1 MPFFPKPRRRPAPA
15 DAGISTTDAAP
26 RPFRP
31 HPATGTQPA
40 GRPRFLRGERNES
53 PFRDD
58 RPRREDRPRDGR
70 RPAGDFP
77 RAGRPAE
84 RRDARPGSR
93 PRNEALQ
100 DPWVDGQPRFL
111 PMSRAEMQALGWKEL
126 DVLLVNGD
134 AYVDHPAFGP
144 VLLGR
149 WLVAHGFR
157 VGIVAQP
164 RWQSPD
170 DLLVMGR
177 PRLFVGVSAGALDS
191 MLAHYTAF
199 RKKRHD
205 DAYTPGGKA
214 GARPNRACLVYANL
228 ARQAF
233 PGLPVILGGIEAS
246 LRRTTHYDFWTDSL
260 RRSILLDAKADL
272 LIYGMGELAMLECAR
287 RLAEGK
293 SLHGIDGTAWL
304 ARVDENNVP
313 VDLPEEWLD
322 LPRMQLPSHEAVQAE
337 ATELLRLTQMLEQQV
352 HRQNAWAQQMVGD
365 RALVLAPPARPLTTE
380 EMDQIYALPYA
391 RSAHPRYREPI
402 PADEMLRT
410 SITSHRGCGGG
421 CSFCSLALHQGRR
434 ISSRSQGSIL
444 AEARKLVAQSRR
456 GQVAISDVGGPTAN
470 MWQAHCALDDAT
482 AAKAEPG
489 ARPSSRCRRSS
500 CCYPTVCKSFITPQ
514 MQHVGLLREVAA
526 LPGVRQ
532 VRVAS
537 GVRADLA
544 LNDPEALAAYTGEFT
559 GGQLKVAPEHCAARV
574 LDLMRKPGMEVFEA
588 FLQSFVEQ
596 SRLAGREQYVVPYMM
611 SAFPGCTDEDMHE
624 LARWLQ
630 QRHWSPQQT
639 QCFIPTPGSIATAM
653 YYCGRNED
661 GEEIYVARS
670 DADRL
675 RQHRI
680 LMPDFGRMPEHGS
693 HAGTEDAG
701 EGHPRGPRRENTTER
716 WRDERRSADG
726 LAPRH
731 EGRRD
736 FREDRKPPFS
746 AAAADDDGQPFRK
759 EGFRPRNFHDR
770 DGSEGQDE
778 RKRRAPF
785 ARFNDEREGAPRR
798 DFRRPDRDGFRK
810 PAFRQDADKP
820 FRPRPF
826 PDAARDGDEAPQTRP
841 SFRRDGQDERP
852 FRPRG
857 DRFVNRD
864 GEEGQRPF
872 RPRPVPAAAA
882 GDDGQPFRK
891 EGLRPRRFH
900 DRDGHEGQ
908 DGWKRPRSFA
918 RFDDEREGA
927 PRRDFRRPDRDGFR
941 KPSFR
946 QDADKPFRPRPFP
959 DAARDGGEAPQ
970 DRPAFRRD
978 GQDER
983 PFRPRGDRF
992 MDRDGEEGQRPFRP
1006 RPVPAAAADDDGQP
1020 FRKDGF
1026 RPRRFHDRDG
1036 HEGQDGWK
1044 RPRSL
1049 ARFDN
1054 EQDEAPRR
1062 DFRRPERDGFR
1073 KPAFRQDADKP
1084 FRPRPFPDAP
1094 RDGDEAPQARP
1105 AFRRDGQGD
1114 RPFRPRGDR
1123 FVSRDGEEGQRPFRP
1138 RRDDDGRSFRK
1149 DGFRPR
1155 NFHDRDGSEGQ
1166 DERKRRAPFPRFD
1179 DGQGGAPQRDFRRP
1193 ERDGFRKP
1201 GFRQDA
1207 DKPFR
1212 KNAFR
1217 RDGKPAFGARRRD
1230 RGFDGPALNDDEE

>member
-15 DAGISTTDAAP
+15 DTDISTTDAAP

-31 HPATGTQPA
+31 RPATGTQPA
-40 GRPRFLRGERNES
+40 DRPRFQREERNEFS
-53 PFRDD
+53 SRDD

-70 RPAGDFP
+70 RPAGAFP
-77 RAGRPAE
+77 RAGRPAD

-93 PRNEALQ
+93 SRNEAFQ

-304 ARVDENNVP
+304 AKVDENNVP

-380 EMDQIYALPYA
+380 EMDKIYALPYA
-391 RSAHPRYREPI
+391 RAAHPRYREPI
-402 PADEMLRT
+402 PADGMLRT

-434 ISSRSQGSIL
+434 ISSRSQESIL

-482 AAKAEPG
+482 SAKAEPG

-630 QRHWSPQQT
+630 ERHWSPQQT

-680 LMPDFGRMPEHGS
+680 LMPDFGRMPERGG
-693 HAGTEDAG
+693 HADAEDAG
-701 EGHPRGPRRENTTER
+701 EGHHREPRRENTTER

-736 FREDRKPPFS
+736 FREDRKPPFPRF
-746 AAAADDDGQPFRK
+746 DDEREGAPRRDFRHPDRDGFRK
-759 EGFRPRNFHDR
+759 PGFRQDVDKPFRPRPFPDAAR
-770 DGSEGQDE
+770 DGDEAPQARPSFRRDGQDE
-778 RKRRAPF
+778 RPFRPRGDRFVDRDGEEARRFNDRDGNEGQDAWKRPRPF
-785 ARFNDEREGAPRR
+785 ARFDDEQDEAPRR

-810 PAFRQDADKP
+810 PGFRQDADKP

-826 PDAARDGDEAPQTRP
+826 PDAARDGDEAPQARP

-864 GEEGQRPF
+864 GEEARRPF
-872 RPRPVPAAAA
+872 RPR
-882 GDDGQPFRK
+882 
-891 EGLRPRRFH
+891 
-900 DRDGHEGQ
+900 RD
-908 DGWKRPRSFA
+908 
-918 RFDDEREGA
+918 
-927 PRRDFRRPDRDGFR
+927 
-941 KPSFR
+941 
-946 QDADKPFRPRPFP
+946 
-959 DAARDGGEAPQ
+959 
-970 DRPAFRRD
+970 
-978 GQDER
+978 
-983 PFRPRGDRF
+983 
-992 MDRDGEEGQRPFRP
+992 
-1006 RPVPAAAADDDGQP
+1006 DDDGRP

-1026 RPRRFHDRDG
+1026 RPRRFNDRDG
-1036 HEGQDGWK
+1036 NEGQDG
-1044 RPRSL
+1044 
-1049 ARFDN
+1049 
-1054 EQDEAPRR
+1054 Q
-1062 DFRRPERDGFR
+1062 
-1073 KPAFRQDADKP
+1073 
-1084 FRPRPFPDAP
+1084 
-1094 RDGDEAPQARP
+1094 
-1105 AFRRDGQGD
+1105 
-1114 RPFRPRGDR
+1114 
-1123 FVSRDGEEGQRPFRP
+1123 
-1138 RRDDDGRSFRK
+1138 
-1149 DGFRPR
+1149 
-1155 NFHDRDGSEGQ
+1155 
-1166 DERKRRAPFPRFD
+1166 KRRAPFPRFD
-1179 DGQGGAPQRDFRRP
+1179 DEREGAPRRDFRRP

-1212 KNAFR
+1212 KNSFR
-1217 RDGKPAFGARRRD
+1217 RDGKPAFGSRRRD

>member
-15 DAGISTTDAAP
+15 DTDISTTDAAP

-31 HPATGTQPA
+31 RPLTGTQPA
-40 GRPRFLRGERNES
+40 DRPRFQRGERNEFPS
-53 PFRDD
+53 RD
-58 RPRREDRPRDGR
+58 DRPRDGR

-77 RAGRPAE
+77 RAGRPAD

-93 PRNEALQ
+93 QRNEAFQ

-304 ARVDENNVP
+304 AKVDENNVP

-380 EMDQIYALPYA
+380 EMDKIYALPYA
-391 RSAHPRYREPI
+391 RAAHPRYREPI

-434 ISSRSQGSIL
+434 ISSRSQESIL

-482 AAKAEPG
+482 SAKAEPG

-526 LPGVRQ
+526 LPGVT
-532 VRVAS
+532 
-537 GVRADLA
+537 DL
-544 LNDPEALAAYTGEFT
+544 L
-559 GGQLKVAPEHCAARV
+559 
-574 LDLMRKPGMEVFEA
+574 
-588 FLQSFVEQ
+588 
-596 SRLAGREQYVVPYMM
+596 
-611 SAFPGCTDEDMHE
+611 
-624 LARWLQ
+624 
-630 QRHWSPQQT
+630 
-639 QCFIPTPGSIATAM
+639 
-653 YYCGRNED
+653 
-661 GEEIYVARS
+661 
-670 DADRL
+670 
-675 RQHRI
+675 
-680 LMPDFGRMPEHGS
+680 
-693 HAGTEDAG
+693 
-701 EGHPRGPRRENTTER
+701 
-716 WRDERRSADG
+716 
-726 LAPRH
+726 
-731 EGRRD
+731 
-736 FREDRKPPFS
+736 
-746 AAAADDDGQPFRK
+746 
-759 EGFRPRNFHDR
+759 
-770 DGSEGQDE
+770 
-778 RKRRAPF
+778 
-785 ARFNDEREGAPRR
+785 
-798 DFRRPDRDGFRK
+798 
-810 PAFRQDADKP
+810 
-820 FRPRPF
+820 
-826 PDAARDGDEAPQTRP
+826 
-841 SFRRDGQDERP
+841 
-852 FRPRG
+852 
-857 DRFVNRD
+857 
-864 GEEGQRPF
+864 
-872 RPRPVPAAAA
+872 
-882 GDDGQPFRK
+882 
-891 EGLRPRRFH
+891 
-900 DRDGHEGQ
+900 
-908 DGWKRPRSFA
+908 
-918 RFDDEREGA
+918 
-927 PRRDFRRPDRDGFR
+927 
-941 KPSFR
+941 
-946 QDADKPFRPRPFP
+946 
-959 DAARDGGEAPQ
+959 
-970 DRPAFRRD
+970 
-978 GQDER
+978 
-983 PFRPRGDRF
+983 
-992 MDRDGEEGQRPFRP
+992 
-1006 RPVPAAAADDDGQP
+1006 
-1020 FRKDGF
+1020 
-1026 RPRRFHDRDG
+1026 
-1036 HEGQDGWK
+1036 
-1044 RPRSL
+1044 
-1049 ARFDN
+1049 
-1054 EQDEAPRR
+1054 
-1062 DFRRPERDGFR
+1062 
-1073 KPAFRQDADKP
+1073 
-1084 FRPRPFPDAP
+1084 
-1094 RDGDEAPQARP
+1094 
-1105 AFRRDGQGD
+1105 
-1114 RPFRPRGDR
+1114 
-1123 FVSRDGEEGQRPFRP
+1123 
-1138 RRDDDGRSFRK
+1138 
-1149 DGFRPR
+1149 
-1155 NFHDRDGSEGQ
+1155 
-1166 DERKRRAPFPRFD
+1166 
-1179 DGQGGAPQRDFRRP
+1179 
-1193 ERDGFRKP
+1193 
-1201 GFRQDA
+1201 
-1207 DKPFR
+1207 
-1212 KNAFR
+1212 
-1217 RDGKPAFGARRRD
+1217 
-1230 RGFDGPALNDDEE
+1230 

>member
-15 DAGISTTDAAP
+15 DTDISTTDAAP

-31 HPATGTQPA
+31 RPATGTQPA
-40 GRPRFLRGERNES
+40 DRPRFQREERNEFS
-53 PFRDD
+53 SRDD

-70 RPAGDFP
+70 RPAGAFP
-77 RAGRPAE
+77 RAGRPAD

-93 PRNEALQ
+93 SRNEAFQ

-111 PMSRAEMQALGWKEL
+111 PMNRAEMQALGWKEL

-304 ARVDENNVP
+304 AKVDENNVP

-380 EMDQIYALPYA
+380 EMDKIYALPYA
-391 RSAHPRYREPI
+391 RAAHPRYREPI

-434 ISSRSQGSIL
+434 ISSRSQESIL

-482 AAKAEPG
+482 SAKAEPG

-630 QRHWSPQQT
+630 ERHWSPQQT

-680 LMPDFGRMPEHGS
+680 LMPDFGRMPERGG
-693 HAGTEDAG
+693 HADAEDAG
-701 EGHPRGPRRENTTER
+701 EGHHREPRRENTTER

-726 LAPRH
+726 LAPRN

-736 FREDRKPPFS
+736 FREDRKPPFPRFDDERES
-746 AAAADDDGQPFRK
+746 APRRDFRHPDRDGFRKPGFRQDADKPFRPRPFPDAARNGDEAPQAHPSFRRDGQDERPFRPRGDRFVDREGEEARRPFRPRRDDDDGRPFRK
-759 EGFRPRNFHDR
+759 DGFRPRRFNDR
-770 DGSEGQDE
+770 DGNEGQDAW
-778 RKRRAPF
+778 KRPRPF
-785 ARFNDEREGAPRR
+785 ARFDDEQDEAPRR

-810 PAFRQDADKP
+810 PGFRQDADKP

-826 PDAARDGDEAPQTRP
+826 PDAARDGDEAPQARP

-857 DRFVNRD
+857 DRFVDRD
-864 GEEGQRPF
+864 GEEGRRPF
-872 RPRPVPAAAA
+872 RPRR
-882 GDDGQPFRK
+882 DDEGQPFRK
-891 EGLRPRRFH
+891 DGFRPRRFN
-900 DRDGHEGQ
+900 DRDGSEGQ
-908 DGWKRPRSFA
+908 DAWKRPRPFA
-918 RFDDEREGA
+918 RFDDEQDEA

-941 KPSFR
+941 KPGFR

-959 DAARDGGEAPQ
+959 DAAHDGDEAPQ
-970 DRPAFRRD
+970 ARPSFRRD

-983 PFRPRGDRF
+983 PFRPR
-992 MDRDGEEGQRPFRP
+992 RDDEGR
-1006 RPVPAAAADDDGQP
+1006 P

-1026 RPRRFHDRDG
+1026 RPRRFNDRDG
-1036 HEGQDGWK
+1036 NEGQDG
-1044 RPRSL
+1044 
-1049 ARFDN
+1049 
-1054 EQDEAPRR
+1054 Q
-1062 DFRRPERDGFR
+1062 
-1073 KPAFRQDADKP
+1073 
-1084 FRPRPFPDAP
+1084 
-1094 RDGDEAPQARP
+1094 
-1105 AFRRDGQGD
+1105 
-1114 RPFRPRGDR
+1114 
-1123 FVSRDGEEGQRPFRP
+1123 
-1138 RRDDDGRSFRK
+1138 
-1149 DGFRPR
+1149 
-1155 NFHDRDGSEGQ
+1155 
-1166 DERKRRAPFPRFD
+1166 KRRAPFPRFD
-1179 DGQGGAPQRDFRRP
+1179 DEREGAPRRDFRRP

-1207 DKPFR
+1207 DKPFH
-1212 KNAFR
+1212 KNTFR
-1217 RDGKPAFGARRRD
+1217 RDGKPAFGSRRRD

>member
-15 DAGISTTDAAP
+15 DTDISTTDAAP

-31 HPATGTQPA
+31 RPLTGTQPA
-40 GRPRFLRGERNES
+40 DRPRFQRGERNEFPS
-53 PFRDD
+53 RDD

-77 RAGRPAE
+77 RAGRPAD

-93 PRNEALQ
+93 QRNEAFQ
-100 DPWVDGQPRFL
+100 NPWVDGQPRFL

-304 ARVDENNVP
+304 AKVDENNVP

-380 EMDQIYALPYA
+380 EMDKIYALPYA
-391 RSAHPRYREPI
+391 RAAHPRYREPI

-434 ISSRSQGSIL
+434 ISSRSQESIL

-470 MWQAHCALDDAT
+470 MWQAHCALDDAMS
-482 AAKAEPG
+482 AKAEPG

-559 GGQLKVAPEHCAARV
+559 GGQLKVAPEHCVARV

-630 QRHWSPQQT
+630 ERHWSPQQT

-680 LMPDFGRMPEHGS
+680 LMPDFGRMPERGG
-693 HAGTEDAG
+693 HADAEDAG
-701 EGHPRGPRRENTTER
+701 EGHRREPRWENTTER

-736 FREDRKPPFS
+736 FREDRKPPF
-746 AAAADDDGQPFRK
+746 
-759 EGFRPRNFHDR
+759 
-770 DGSEGQDE
+770 
-778 RKRRAPF
+778 
-785 ARFNDEREGAPRR
+785 ARFDGERDEAPRR

-810 PAFRQDADKP
+810 PGFRQDADKP

-826 PDAARDGDEAPQTRP
+826 PDAARDGDEAPQARP
-841 SFRRDGQDERP
+841 AFRRDGQDERP

-857 DRFVNRD
+857 DRFVDRE
-864 GEEGQRPF
+864 GEEGRRPF
-872 RPRPVPAAAA
+872 RPR
-882 GDDGQPFRK
+882 GDRFVDREGEEGRRPF
-891 EGLRPRRFH
+891 RPRRDDDDRSFRKDGFRPRNFH
-900 DRDGHEGQ
+900 DRDGSEGQ
-908 DGWKRPRSFA
+908 DAWKRPRPFA
-918 RFDDEREGA
+918 RFDDEQDEA

-941 KPSFR
+941 KPGFR

-959 DAARDGGEAPQ
+959 DAARDGDGAPKA
-970 DRPAFRRD
+970 RPAFRRD
-978 GQDER
+978 GQNER

-992 MDRDGEEGQRPFRP
+992 VDREGEEG
-1006 RPVPAAAADDDGQP
+1006 G
-1020 FRKDGF
+1020 
-1026 RPRRFHDRDG
+1026 
-1036 HEGQDGWK
+1036 
-1044 RPRSL
+1044 
-1049 ARFDN
+1049 
-1054 EQDEAPRR
+1054 
-1062 DFRRPERDGFR
+1062 
-1073 KPAFRQDADKP
+1073 
-1084 FRPRPFPDAP
+1084 
-1094 RDGDEAPQARP
+1094 
-1105 AFRRDGQGD
+1105 
-1114 RPFRPRGDR
+1114 
-1123 FVSRDGEEGQRPFRP
+1123 RPFRP

-1155 NFHDRDGSEGQ
+1155 NFHDRDGNEGQ
-1166 DERKRRAPFPRFD
+1166 DGQKRRAPFPRFD
-1179 DGQGGAPQRDFRRP
+1179 DEQDGAPRRDSRRP
-1193 ERDGFRKP
+1193 DRDGFRKP

-1212 KNAFR
+1212 KNTFR
-1217 RDGKPAFGARRRD
+1217 RDSKPAFGARRRD

>member
-15 DAGISTTDAAP
+15 DTDISTTDAAP

-31 HPATGTQPA
+31 RPATGTQPA
-40 GRPRFLRGERNES
+40 DRPRFQREERNEFS
-53 PFRDD
+53 SRDD

-70 RPAGDFP
+70 RPAGAFP
-77 RAGRPAE
+77 RAGRPAD

-93 PRNEALQ
+93 SRNEAFQ

-304 ARVDENNVP
+304 AKVDENNVP

-380 EMDQIYALPYA
+380 EMDKIYALPYA
-391 RSAHPRYREPI
+391 RAAHPRYREPI

-434 ISSRSQGSIL
+434 ISSRSQESIL

-482 AAKAEPG
+482 SAKAEPG

-630 QRHWSPQQT
+630 ERHWSPQQT

-680 LMPDFGRMPEHGS
+680 LMPDFGRMPERGG
-693 HAGTEDAG
+693 HADAEDAG
-701 EGHPRGPRRENTTER
+701 EGHHREPRRENTTER

-726 LAPRH
+726 LASRH

-736 FREDRKPPFS
+736 FREDRKPPF
-746 AAAADDDGQPFRK
+746 
-759 EGFRPRNFHDR
+759 PRFD
-770 DGSEGQDE
+770 
-778 RKRRAPF
+778 
-785 ARFNDEREGAPRR
+785 DERESAPRR
-798 DFRRPDRDGFRK
+798 DFRHPDRDGFRK
-810 PAFRQDADKP
+810 PGFRQDVDKP

-826 PDAARDGDEAPQTRP
+826 PDAARDGDEAPQARP

-857 DRFVNRD
+857 DRFVDRD
-864 GEEGQRPF
+864 GEEARRPF
-872 RPRPVPAAAA
+872 RPRR
-882 GDDGQPFRK
+882 DDEGRPFRK
-891 EGLRPRRFH
+891 DGFRPRRFN
-900 DRDGHEGQ
+900 DRDGNEGQ
-908 DGWKRPRSFA
+908 DAWKRPRPFA
-918 RFDDEREGA
+918 RFDDEQEGAPRRDFRRPDRDVFRKPGFPQDADKPFRPRPFRPRGDRFVDRDGEEARRPFRPRRDDEGRPFRKDGFRPRRFNDRDGNEGQDAWKRPRPFARFDDEQDEA

-941 KPSFR
+941 KPGFR

-959 DAARDGGEAPQ
+959 DAAHDGDEAPQ
-970 DRPAFRRD
+970 ARPSFRRD

-992 MDRDGEEGQRPFRP
+992 VDRDGEEARRPFRP
-1006 RPVPAAAADDDGQP
+1006 RRDDEGRP

-1026 RPRRFHDRDG
+1026 RPRRFNDRDG
-1036 HEGQDGWK
+1036 NEGQDG
-1044 RPRSL
+1044 
-1049 ARFDN
+1049 
-1054 EQDEAPRR
+1054 Q
-1062 DFRRPERDGFR
+1062 
-1073 KPAFRQDADKP
+1073 
-1084 FRPRPFPDAP
+1084 
-1094 RDGDEAPQARP
+1094 
-1105 AFRRDGQGD
+1105 
-1114 RPFRPRGDR
+1114 
-1123 FVSRDGEEGQRPFRP
+1123 
-1138 RRDDDGRSFRK
+1138 
-1149 DGFRPR
+1149 
-1155 NFHDRDGSEGQ
+1155 
-1166 DERKRRAPFPRFD
+1166 KRRAPFPRFD
-1179 DGQGGAPQRDFRRP
+1179 DEREGAPRRDFRRP

-1212 KNAFR
+1212 KNSFR
-1217 RDGKPAFGARRRD
+1217 RDGKPAFGSRRRD

>member
-15 DAGISTTDAAP
+15 DTDISTTDAAP

-31 HPATGTQPA
+31 RPATGTQPA
-40 GRPRFLRGERNES
+40 DRPRFQREERNEFS
-53 PFRDD
+53 SRDD

-70 RPAGDFP
+70 RPAGAFP
-77 RAGRPAE
+77 RAGRPAD

-93 PRNEALQ
+93 SRNEAFQ

-111 PMSRAEMQALGWKEL
+111 PMNRAEMQALGWKEL

-304 ARVDENNVP
+304 AKVDENNVP

-380 EMDQIYALPYA
+380 EMDKIYALPYA
-391 RSAHPRYREPI
+391 RAAHPRYREPI

-434 ISSRSQGSIL
+434 ISSRSQESIL

-482 AAKAEPG
+482 SAKAEPG

-630 QRHWSPQQT
+630 ERHWSPQQT

-680 LMPDFGRMPEHGS
+680 LMPDFGRMPERGG
-693 HAGTEDAG
+693 HADAEDAG
-701 EGHPRGPRRENTTER
+701 EGHHREPRRENTTER

-726 LAPRH
+726 LAPRN

-736 FREDRKPPFS
+736 FREDRKPPF
-746 AAAADDDGQPFRK
+746 
-759 EGFRPRNFHDR
+759 PRFD
-770 DGSEGQDE
+770 
-778 RKRRAPF
+778 
-785 ARFNDEREGAPRR
+785 DERESAPRR
-798 DFRRPDRDGFRK
+798 DFRHPDRDGFRK
-810 PAFRQDADKP
+810 PGFRQDADKP

-826 PDAARDGDEAPQTRP
+826 PDAARNGDEAPQARP

-857 DRFVNRD
+857 DRFVDRD
-864 GEEGQRPF
+864 GEEGRRPF
-872 RPRPVPAAAA
+872 RPRRD
-882 GDDGQPFRK
+882 DDGQPFRK
-891 EGLRPRRFH
+891 EDGFRPRRFN
-900 DRDGHEGQ
+900 DRDGNEGQ
-908 DGWKRPRSFA
+908 DAWKRPRPFA
-918 RFDDEREGA
+918 RFDDEQDEAPRRDFRRPDRDGFRKSGFRQDADKPFRPRHDDEGRPFRKDGFRPRRFNDRDGNEGQDAWKRPRPFARFDDEQDEAPRRDFRRPDRDGFRKSGFRQDADKPFRPRHDDEGRPFRKDGFRPRRFNDRDGNEGQNGQKRRAPFPRFDDEREGA
-927 PRRDFRRPDRDGFR
+927 PRRDFRRP
-941 KPSFR
+941 
-946 QDADKPFRPRPFP
+946 
-959 DAARDGGEAPQ
+959 
-970 DRPAFRRD
+970 
-978 GQDER
+978 
-983 PFRPRGDRF
+983 
-992 MDRDGEEGQRPFRP
+992 
-1006 RPVPAAAADDDGQP
+1006 
-1020 FRKDGF
+1020 
-1026 RPRRFHDRDG
+1026 
-1036 HEGQDGWK
+1036 
-1044 RPRSL
+1044 
-1049 ARFDN
+1049 
-1054 EQDEAPRR
+1054 
-1062 DFRRPERDGFR
+1062 ERDGF
-1073 KPAFRQDADKP
+1073 
-1084 FRPRPFPDAP
+1084 
-1094 RDGDEAPQARP
+1094 G
-1105 AFRRDGQGD
+1105 
-1114 RPFRPRGDR
+1114 
-1123 FVSRDGEEGQRPFRP
+1123 
-1138 RRDDDGRSFRK
+1138 
-1149 DGFRPR
+1149 
-1155 NFHDRDGSEGQ
+1155 
-1166 DERKRRAPFPRFD
+1166 
-1179 DGQGGAPQRDFRRP
+1179 
-1193 ERDGFRKP
+1193 KP

-1212 KNAFR
+1212 KNSFR
-1217 RDGKPAFGARRRD
+1217 RDGKPAFGSRRRD

>member
-15 DAGISTTDAAP
+15 DTDISTTDAAP

-31 HPATGTQPA
+31 RPLTGTQPA
-40 GRPRFLRGERNES
+40 DRPRFQRGERNEFS
-53 PFRDD
+53 SRDD

-77 RAGRPAE
+77 RAGRPAD

-93 PRNEALQ
+93 QRNEAFQ

-304 ARVDENNVP
+304 AKVDENNVP

-380 EMDQIYALPYA
+380 EMDKIYALPYA
-391 RSAHPRYREPI
+391 RAAHPRYREPI

-410 SITSHRGCGGG
+410 SITSHRRCGGG

-434 ISSRSQGSIL
+434 ISSRSQESIL

-482 AAKAEPG
+482 SAKADPG

-630 QRHWSPQQT
+630 ERHWSPQQT

-680 LMPDFGRMPEHGS
+680 LMPDFGRMPERGG
-693 HAGTEDAG
+693 HADAEDAG
-701 EGHPRGPRRENTTER
+701 EGHRREPRRENTTER

-736 FREDRKPPFS
+736 FREDRKPPF
-746 AAAADDDGQPFRK
+746 
-759 EGFRPRNFHDR
+759 
-770 DGSEGQDE
+770 
-778 RKRRAPF
+778 
-785 ARFNDEREGAPRR
+785 ARFDGERDEAPRR
-798 DFRRPDRDGFRK
+798 DFRRSDRDGFRK
-810 PAFRQDADKP
+810 PGFRQDADKP

-826 PDAARDGDEAPQTRP
+826 PDAARDGDEAPQARP
-841 SFRRDGQDERP
+841 AFRRNGQDERP
-852 FRPRG
+852 FHPRG
-857 DRFVNRD
+857 DRFVSRD

-872 RPRPVPAAAA
+872 RPRR
-882 GDDGQPFRK
+882 DDEGRPFRK
-891 EGLRPRRFH
+891 DGFRPRNFH
-900 DRDGHEGQ
+900 DRDG
-908 DGWKRPRSFA
+908 
-918 RFDDEREGA
+918 DD
-927 PRRDFRRPDRDGFR
+927 
-941 KPSFR
+941 
-946 QDADKPFRPRPFP
+946 
-959 DAARDGGEAPQ
+959 APQ
-970 DRPAFRRD
+970 ARPAFRRD

-992 MDRDGEEGQRPFRP
+992 VDREGEEGRRPFRP
-1006 RPVPAAAADDDGQP
+1006 RRDDDDRS

-1026 RPRRFHDRDG
+1026 RPRNFHDRDG
-1036 HEGQDGWK
+1036 SEGQDAWK
-1044 RPRSL
+1044 RPRPF
-1049 ARFDN
+1049 ARFDD
-1054 EQDEAPRR
+1054 EQDGAPRR
-1062 DFRRPERDGFR
+1062 DFRRPDRDGFR
-1073 KPAFRQDADKP
+1073 KPGFRQDADKP
-1084 FRPRPFPDAP
+1084 FRPRPFPDAA

-1123 FVSRDGEEGQRPFRP
+1123 FVDREGEEGGRPFRP

-1149 DGFRPR
+1149 DGFCPR
-1155 NFHDRDGSEGQ
+1155 NFHDRDGNEGQ
-1166 DERKRRAPFPRFD
+1166 DGQKRRAPFPRFD
-1179 DGQGGAPQRDFRRP
+1179 DEQDGAPRRDFRHP

-1212 KNAFR
+1212 KNTFR

>member
-15 DAGISTTDAAP
+15 DTDISTTDAAP

-31 HPATGTQPA
+31 RPATGTQPA
-40 GRPRFLRGERNES
+40 DRPRFQREERNEFS
-53 PFRDD
+53 SRDD

-70 RPAGDFP
+70 RPAGAFP
-77 RAGRPAE
+77 HAGRPAD

-93 PRNEALQ
+93 SRNEAFQ

-304 ARVDENNVP
+304 AKVDGNNVP

-380 EMDQIYALPYA
+380 EMDKIYALPYA
-391 RSAHPRYREPI
+391 RAAHPRYREPI

-434 ISSRSQGSIL
+434 ISSRSQESIL

-482 AAKAEPG
+482 SAKAEPG

-630 QRHWSPQQT
+630 ERHWSPQQT

-680 LMPDFGRMPEHGS
+680 LMPDFGRMPERGG
-693 HAGTEDAG
+693 HADAEDAS
-701 EGHPRGPRRENTTER
+701 EGHHREPRRENTTER

-726 LAPRH
+726 LASRH

-736 FREDRKPPFS
+736 FREDRKPPFPRFD
-746 AAAADDDGQPFRK
+746 AARDGDEAPQARPSFRRDGQDERPFRPRGDRFVDREEEEGRRPFRPRRDDDGRPFRK
-759 EGFRPRNFHDR
+759 DGFRPRRFNDR
-770 DGSEGQDE
+770 DGSEGQDAW
-778 RKRRAPF
+778 KRPRPF
-785 ARFNDEREGAPRR
+785 ARFDDEQEGAPRR

-810 PAFRQDADKP
+810 PGFPQDADKPFRPRPFPDAARDGDEAPQARPSFRRDGQGERPFRPRGDRFVDRDGEEARRPFRPRRDDDGQPFRKDGFRPRRFNDRDGNEGQDAWKRPRPFARFDDEQEGAPRRDFRRPDRDGFRKPGFRQDADKP

-826 PDAARDGDEAPQTRP
+826 PDAARDGDEAPQARP
-841 SFRRDGQDERP
+841 SFRRDGQGERP

-857 DRFVNRD
+857 DRFVDRD
-864 GEEGQRPF
+864 GEEARRPF
-872 RPRPVPAAAA
+872 RPRRD
-882 GDDGQPFRK
+882 DDGQPFRK
-891 EGLRPRRFH
+891 DGFRPRRFN
-900 DRDGHEGQ
+900 DRDGNEGQ
-908 DGWKRPRSFA
+908 DGPKRRAPFP

-927 PRRDFRRPDRDGFR
+927 PRRDFRRP
-941 KPSFR
+941 
-946 QDADKPFRPRPFP
+946 
-959 DAARDGGEAPQ
+959 
-970 DRPAFRRD
+970 
-978 GQDER
+978 
-983 PFRPRGDRF
+983 
-992 MDRDGEEGQRPFRP
+992 
-1006 RPVPAAAADDDGQP
+1006 
-1020 FRKDGF
+1020 
-1026 RPRRFHDRDG
+1026 
-1036 HEGQDGWK
+1036 
-1044 RPRSL
+1044 
-1049 ARFDN
+1049 
-1054 EQDEAPRR
+1054 
-1062 DFRRPERDGFR
+1062 ERD
-1073 KPAFRQDADKP
+1073 D
-1084 FRPRPFPDAP
+1084 
-1094 RDGDEAPQARP
+1094 
-1105 AFRRDGQGD
+1105 
-1114 RPFRPRGDR
+1114 
-1123 FVSRDGEEGQRPFRP
+1123 
-1138 RRDDDGRSFRK
+1138 
-1149 DGFRPR
+1149 
-1155 NFHDRDGSEGQ
+1155 
-1166 DERKRRAPFPRFD
+1166 
-1179 DGQGGAPQRDFRRP
+1179 
-1193 ERDGFRKP
+1193 FRKP

-1212 KNAFR
+1212 KNTFR
-1217 RDGKPAFGARRRD
+1217 RDGKPAFGSRRRD

>member
-15 DAGISTTDAAP
+15 DTDISTTDAAP

-31 HPATGTQPA
+31 RPATGTQPA
-40 GRPRFLRGERNES
+40 DRPRFQREERNEFS
-53 PFRDD
+53 SRDD

-70 RPAGDFP
+70 RPAGAFP
-77 RAGRPAE
+77 RAGRPAD

-93 PRNEALQ
+93 SRNEAFQ

-304 ARVDENNVP
+304 AKVDENNVP

-380 EMDQIYALPYA
+380 EMDKIYALPYA
-391 RSAHPRYREPI
+391 RAAHPRYREPI

-434 ISSRSQGSIL
+434 ISSRSQESIL

-482 AAKAEPG
+482 SAKAEPG

-630 QRHWSPQQT
+630 ERHWSPQQT

-680 LMPDFGRMPEHGS
+680 LMPDFGRMPERGG
-693 HAGTEDAG
+693 HADAEDAG
-701 EGHPRGPRRENTTER
+701 EGHHREPRRENTTER

-736 FREDRKPPFS
+736 FREDRKPPFPRFDDERES
-746 AAAADDDGQPFRK
+746 APRRDFRHPDRDGFRKPGFRQDVDKPFRPRPFPDAARDGDEAPQARPSFRRDGQDERPFRPRGDRFVDRDGEEARRPFRPRRDDDDGRPFRK
-759 EGFRPRNFHDR
+759 DGFRPRRFNDR
-770 DGSEGQDE
+770 DGNEGQDAW
-778 RKRRAPF
+778 KRPRPF
-785 ARFNDEREGAPRR
+785 ARFDDEQDEAPRR

-810 PAFRQDADKP
+810 PGFRQDADKP

-826 PDAARDGDEAPQTRP
+826 PDAARDGDEAPQARP

-857 DRFVNRD
+857 DRFVDRD
-864 GEEGQRPF
+864 GEEGRRPF
-872 RPRPVPAAAA
+872 RPRRD
-882 GDDGQPFRK
+882 DDGQPFRK
-891 EGLRPRRFH
+891 EDGFRPRRFN
-900 DRDGHEGQ
+900 DRDGNEGQ
-908 DGWKRPRSFA
+908 DGQKRRAPFP

-941 KPSFR
+941 KPGFR

-959 DAARDGGEAPQ
+959 DAAHDGDEAPQ
-970 DRPAFRRD
+970 ARPSFRRD

-992 MDRDGEEGQRPFRP
+992 VDRDGEEARRPFRP
-1006 RPVPAAAADDDGQP
+1006 RRDDDDGRP

-1026 RPRRFHDRDG
+1026 RPRRFNDRDG
-1036 HEGQDGWK
+1036 NEGQDG
-1044 RPRSL
+1044 
-1049 ARFDN
+1049 
-1054 EQDEAPRR
+1054 Q
-1062 DFRRPERDGFR
+1062 
-1073 KPAFRQDADKP
+1073 
-1084 FRPRPFPDAP
+1084 
-1094 RDGDEAPQARP
+1094 
-1105 AFRRDGQGD
+1105 
-1114 RPFRPRGDR
+1114 
-1123 FVSRDGEEGQRPFRP
+1123 
-1138 RRDDDGRSFRK
+1138 
-1149 DGFRPR
+1149 
-1155 NFHDRDGSEGQ
+1155 
-1166 DERKRRAPFPRFD
+1166 KRRAPFPRFD
-1179 DGQGGAPQRDFRRP
+1179 DEREGAPRRDFRRP

-1212 KNAFR
+1212 KNSFR
-1217 RDGKPAFGARRRD
+1217 RDGKPAFGSRRRD

>member
-15 DAGISTTDAAP
+15 DTDISTTDAAP

-31 HPATGTQPA
+31 RPATGTQPA
-40 GRPRFLRGERNES
+40 DRPRFQREEHNEFS
-53 PFRDD
+53 SRDD

-70 RPAGDFP
+70 RPAGAFP
-77 RAGRPAE
+77 RAGRPAD

-93 PRNEALQ
+93 SRNEAFQ

-304 ARVDENNVP
+304 AKVDENNVP

-380 EMDQIYALPYA
+380 EMDKIYALPYA
-391 RSAHPRYREPI
+391 RAAHPRYREPI

-434 ISSRSQGSIL
+434 ISSRSQESIL

-482 AAKAEPG
+482 SAKAEPG

-630 QRHWSPQQT
+630 ERHWSPQQT

-680 LMPDFGRMPEHGS
+680 LMPDFGRMPERGG
-693 HAGTEDAG
+693 HADAEDAG
-701 EGHPRGPRRENTTER
+701 EGHHREPRRENTTER

-736 FREDRKPPFS
+736 FREDRKPPFPRFDDERES
-746 AAAADDDGQPFRK
+746 APRRDFRHPDRDGFRKPGFRQDADKPFRPRPFPDAARNGDEAPQARPSFRRDGQDERPFRPRGDRFVDRDGEEARRPFRPRRDDDDGRPFRK
-759 EGFRPRNFHDR
+759 DGFRPRRFNDR
-770 DGSEGQDE
+770 DGNEGQDGQ
-778 RKRRAPF
+778 KRRAPF
-785 ARFNDEREGAPRR
+785 PRFDDEQDEAPRR

-810 PAFRQDADKP
+810 PGFRQDADKP

-826 PDAARDGDEAPQTRP
+826 PDAARDGDEAPQARP

-857 DRFVNRD
+857 DRFVDRD
-864 GEEGQRPF
+864 GEEGRRPF
-872 RPRPVPAAAA
+872 RPRRD
-882 GDDGQPFRK
+882 DDGQPFRK
-891 EGLRPRRFH
+891 EDGFRPRRFN
-900 DRDGHEGQ
+900 DRDGNEGQ
-908 DGWKRPRSFA
+908 DAWKRPRPFA
-918 RFDDEREGA
+918 RFDDEQDEAPRRDFRRPDRDGFRKSGFRQDADKPFRPRHDDEGRPFRKDGFRPRRFNDRDGNEGQNGQKRRAPFPRFDDEREGA
-927 PRRDFRRPDRDGFR
+927 PRRDFRRP
-941 KPSFR
+941 
-946 QDADKPFRPRPFP
+946 
-959 DAARDGGEAPQ
+959 
-970 DRPAFRRD
+970 
-978 GQDER
+978 
-983 PFRPRGDRF
+983 
-992 MDRDGEEGQRPFRP
+992 
-1006 RPVPAAAADDDGQP
+1006 
-1020 FRKDGF
+1020 
-1026 RPRRFHDRDG
+1026 
-1036 HEGQDGWK
+1036 
-1044 RPRSL
+1044 
-1049 ARFDN
+1049 
-1054 EQDEAPRR
+1054 
-1062 DFRRPERDGFR
+1062 ERDGF
-1073 KPAFRQDADKP
+1073 
-1084 FRPRPFPDAP
+1084 
-1094 RDGDEAPQARP
+1094 G
-1105 AFRRDGQGD
+1105 
-1114 RPFRPRGDR
+1114 
-1123 FVSRDGEEGQRPFRP
+1123 
-1138 RRDDDGRSFRK
+1138 
-1149 DGFRPR
+1149 
-1155 NFHDRDGSEGQ
+1155 
-1166 DERKRRAPFPRFD
+1166 
-1179 DGQGGAPQRDFRRP
+1179 
-1193 ERDGFRKP
+1193 KP

-1212 KNAFR
+1212 KNSFR
-1217 RDGKPAFGARRRD
+1217 RDGKPAFGSRRRD
-1230 RGFDGPALNDDEE
+1230 RGFDAPALNDDEE

>member
-1 MPFFPKPRRRPAPA
+1 M
-15 DAGISTTDAAP
+15 
-26 RPFRP
+26 
-31 HPATGTQPA
+31 
-40 GRPRFLRGERNES
+40 N
-53 PFRDD
+53 
-58 RPRREDRPRDGR
+58 
-70 RPAGDFP
+70 
-77 RAGRPAE
+77 
-84 RRDARPGSR
+84 
-93 PRNEALQ
+93 
-100 DPWVDGQPRFL
+100 
-111 PMSRAEMQALGWKEL
+111 RAEMQALGWKEL

-304 ARVDENNVP
+304 AKVDENNVP

-380 EMDQIYALPYA
+380 EMDKIYALPYA
-391 RSAHPRYREPI
+391 RAAHPRYREPI

-434 ISSRSQGSIL
+434 ISSRSQESIL

-482 AAKAEPG
+482 SAKAEPG

-630 QRHWSPQQT
+630 ERHWSPQQT

-680 LMPDFGRMPEHGS
+680 LMPDFGRMPERGG
-693 HAGTEDAG
+693 HADAEDAG
-701 EGHPRGPRRENTTER
+701 EGHHREPRRENTTER

-736 FREDRKPPFS
+736 FREDRKPPF
-746 AAAADDDGQPFRK
+746 
-759 EGFRPRNFHDR
+759 PRFD
-770 DGSEGQDE
+770 
-778 RKRRAPF
+778 
-785 ARFNDEREGAPRR
+785 DERESAPRR
-798 DFRRPDRDGFRK
+798 DFRHPDRDGFRK
-810 PAFRQDADKP
+810 PGFRQDVDKP

-826 PDAARDGDEAPQTRP
+826 PDAARDGDEAPQARPSFRRDAQDERPFRPRGDRFVDRDGEEARRPFRPRRDDDDGRPFRKDGFRPRRFNDRDGNEGQDAWKRPRPFARFDDEQDEAPRRDFRRPDRDGFRKPGFRQDVDKPFRPRPFPDAARDGDEAPQARPSFRRDAQDERPFRPRGDRFVDRDGEEARRPFRPRRDDEGQPFRKDGFRPRRFNDRDGSEGQDAWKRPRPFARFDDEQDEAPRRDFRRPDRDGFRKPGFRQDADKPFRPRPFPDAAHDGDEAPQARP

-857 DRFVNRD
+857 DRFVDRD
-864 GEEGQRPF
+864 GEEARRPF
-872 RPRPVPAAAA
+872 RPR
-882 GDDGQPFRK
+882 R
-891 EGLRPRRFH
+891 
-900 DRDGHEGQ
+900 
-908 DGWKRPRSFA
+908 
-918 RFDDEREGA
+918 DDEGR
-927 PRRDFRRPDRDGFR
+927 
-941 KPSFR
+941 
-946 QDADKPFRPRPFP
+946 
-959 DAARDGGEAPQ
+959 
-970 DRPAFRRD
+970 
-978 GQDER
+978 
-983 PFRPRGDRF
+983 
-992 MDRDGEEGQRPFRP
+992 
-1006 RPVPAAAADDDGQP
+1006 P

-1026 RPRRFHDRDG
+1026 RPRRFNDRDG
-1036 HEGQDGWK
+1036 NEGQDG
-1044 RPRSL
+1044 
-1049 ARFDN
+1049 
-1054 EQDEAPRR
+1054 Q
-1062 DFRRPERDGFR
+1062 
-1073 KPAFRQDADKP
+1073 
-1084 FRPRPFPDAP
+1084 
-1094 RDGDEAPQARP
+1094 
-1105 AFRRDGQGD
+1105 
-1114 RPFRPRGDR
+1114 
-1123 FVSRDGEEGQRPFRP
+1123 
-1138 RRDDDGRSFRK
+1138 
-1149 DGFRPR
+1149 
-1155 NFHDRDGSEGQ
+1155 
-1166 DERKRRAPFPRFD
+1166 KRRAPFPRFD
-1179 DGQGGAPQRDFRRP
+1179 DEREGAPRRDFRRP

-1207 DKPFR
+1207 DKPFH
-1212 KNAFR
+1212 KNTFR
-1217 RDGKPAFGARRRD
+1217 RDGKPAFGSRRRD

>member
-15 DAGISTTDAAP
+15 DTDISTTDAAP

-31 HPATGTQPA
+31 RPATGTQPA
-40 GRPRFLRGERNES
+40 DRPRFQREERNEFS
-53 PFRDD
+53 FRDD

-70 RPAGDFP
+70 RPAGAFP
-77 RAGRPAE
+77 RAGRPAD

-93 PRNEALQ
+93 SRNEAFQ

-293 SLHGIDGTAWL
+293 SLHGIDGTVWL
-304 ARVDENNVP
+304 AKVDENNVP

-380 EMDQIYALPYA
+380 EMDKIYALPYA
-391 RSAHPRYREPI
+391 RAAHPRYREPI

-434 ISSRSQGSIL
+434 ISSRSQESIL

-482 AAKAEPG
+482 SAKAEPG

-630 QRHWSPQQT
+630 ERHWSPQQT

-680 LMPDFGRMPEHGS
+680 LMPDFGRMPERGG
-693 HAGTEDAG
+693 HADAEDAG
-701 EGHPRGPRRENTTER
+701 EGHHREPRRENTTER

-736 FREDRKPPFS
+736 FREDRKPPFPRFDDERES
-746 AAAADDDGQPFRK
+746 APRRDFRHPDRDGFRHPDRDGFRKPGFRQDVDKPFRPRPFPDAARDGDEAPQARPSFRRDGQDERPFRPRGDRFVDREGEEGWRPFRPRRNDEGQPFRK
-759 EGFRPRNFHDR
+759 DGFRPRRFNDS
-770 DGSEGQDE
+770 DGNEGQDAW
-778 RKRRAPF
+778 KRPRPF
-785 ARFNDEREGAPRR
+785 ARFDDEQEGAPRR
-798 DFRRPDRDGFRK
+798 DFRHPDRDGFRK
-810 PAFRQDADKP
+810 PGFRQDADKP

-826 PDAARDGDEAPQTRP
+826 PDAARDGDEAPQARP

-857 DRFVNRD
+857 DRFVDRD
-864 GEEGQRPF
+864 GEEARRPF
-872 RPRPVPAAAA
+872 RPRR
-882 GDDGQPFRK
+882 DDEGQPFRK
-891 EGLRPRRFH
+891 DGFRPRRFN
-900 DRDGHEGQ
+900 DSDGNEGQ
-908 DGWKRPRSFA
+908 DAWKRPRPFA
-918 RFDDEREGA
+918 RFDDEQEGA
-927 PRRDFRRPDRDGFR
+927 PRRDFRHPDRDGFR
-941 KPSFR
+941 KPGFR

-959 DAARDGGEAPQ
+959 DAARDGDEAPQ
-970 DRPAFRRD
+970 ARPSFRRD
-978 GQDER
+978 GQGER

-992 MDRDGEEGQRPFRP
+992 VDRDGEEARRPFRP
-1006 RPVPAAAADDDGQP
+1006 RRDDEGRP

-1026 RPRRFHDRDG
+1026 RPRRFNDRDG
-1036 HEGQDGWK
+1036 NEGQDG
-1044 RPRSL
+1044 
-1049 ARFDN
+1049 
-1054 EQDEAPRR
+1054 Q
-1062 DFRRPERDGFR
+1062 
-1073 KPAFRQDADKP
+1073 
-1084 FRPRPFPDAP
+1084 
-1094 RDGDEAPQARP
+1094 
-1105 AFRRDGQGD
+1105 
-1114 RPFRPRGDR
+1114 
-1123 FVSRDGEEGQRPFRP
+1123 
-1138 RRDDDGRSFRK
+1138 
-1149 DGFRPR
+1149 
-1155 NFHDRDGSEGQ
+1155 
-1166 DERKRRAPFPRFD
+1166 KRRAPFPRFD
-1179 DGQGGAPQRDFRRP
+1179 DEREGAPRRDFRRP

-1212 KNAFR
+1212 KNSFR
-1217 RDGKPAFGARRRD
+1217 RDGKPAFGSRRRD

>member
-15 DAGISTTDAAP
+15 DTDISTTDAAP

-31 HPATGTQPA
+31 RPATGTQPA
-40 GRPRFLRGERNES
+40 DRPRFQREERNEFS
-53 PFRDD
+53 SRD
-58 RPRREDRPRDGR
+58 DRPRDGR
-70 RPAGDFP
+70 RPAGAFP
-77 RAGRPAE
+77 RAGRPAD

-93 PRNEALQ
+93 SRNEALQ

-304 ARVDENNVP
+304 AKVDENNVP

-380 EMDQIYALPYA
+380 EMDKIYALPYA
-391 RSAHPRYREPI
+391 RAAHPRYREPI

-434 ISSRSQGSIL
+434 ISSRSQESIL

-482 AAKAEPG
+482 SAKAEPG

-630 QRHWSPQQT
+630 ERHWSPQQT

-680 LMPDFGRMPEHGS
+680 LMPDFGRMPERGG
-693 HAGTEDAG
+693 HADAEDAG
-701 EGHPRGPRRENTTER
+701 EGHHREPRRENTTER

-726 LAPRH
+726 LAPRN

-736 FREDRKPPFS
+736 FREDRKPPFPRFDDERES
-746 AAAADDDGQPFRK
+746 APRRDFRHPDRDGFRKPGFRQDADKPFRPRPFPDAARNGDEAPQARPSFRRDGQDERPFRPRGDRFVDRDGEEARRPFRPRRDDDDGRPFRK
-759 EGFRPRNFHDR
+759 DGFRPRRFNDR
-770 DGSEGQDE
+770 DGNEGQDAW
-778 RKRRAPF
+778 KRPRPF
-785 ARFNDEREGAPRR
+785 ARFDDEQDEAPRR

-810 PAFRQDADKP
+810 PGFRQDADKP

-826 PDAARDGDEAPQTRP
+826 PDAARDGDEAPQARP

-857 DRFVNRD
+857 DRFVERD
-864 GEEGQRPF
+864 GEEGRRPF
-872 RPRPVPAAAA
+872 RPRRD
-882 GDDGQPFRK
+882 DDGQPFRK
-891 EGLRPRRFH
+891 EDGFRPRRFN
-900 DRDGHEGQ
+900 DRDGNEGQ
-908 DGWKRPRSFA
+908 DAWKRPRPFARFDDEQDEAPRRDFRRPDRDGFRKSGFRQDADKPFRPRRDDDGQPFRKDGFRPRRFNDRDGNEGQDAWKRPRPFA

-941 KPSFR
+941 KP
-946 QDADKPFRPRPFP
+946 
-959 DAARDGGEAPQ
+959 
-970 DRPAFRRD
+970 
-978 GQDER
+978 
-983 PFRPRGDRF
+983 
-992 MDRDGEEGQRPFRP
+992 
-1006 RPVPAAAADDDGQP
+1006 
-1020 FRKDGF
+1020 
-1026 RPRRFHDRDG
+1026 
-1036 HEGQDGWK
+1036 
-1044 RPRSL
+1044 
-1049 ARFDN
+1049 
-1054 EQDEAPRR
+1054 
-1062 DFRRPERDGFR
+1062 
-1073 KPAFRQDADKP
+1073 
-1084 FRPRPFPDAP
+1084 
-1094 RDGDEAPQARP
+1094 
-1105 AFRRDGQGD
+1105 
-1114 RPFRPRGDR
+1114 
-1123 FVSRDGEEGQRPFRP
+1123 
-1138 RRDDDGRSFRK
+1138 
-1149 DGFRPR
+1149 
-1155 NFHDRDGSEGQ
+1155 
-1166 DERKRRAPFPRFD
+1166 
-1179 DGQGGAPQRDFRRP
+1179 
-1193 ERDGFRKP
+1193 

-1212 KNAFR
+1212 KNSFR
-1217 RDGKPAFGARRRD
+1217 RDGKPAFGSRRRD
-1230 RGFDGPALNDDEE
+1230 RGFDAPALNDDEE

>member
-15 DAGISTTDAAP
+15 DTDISTTDAAP

-31 HPATGTQPA
+31 RPLTGTQPA
-40 GRPRFLRGERNES
+40 DRPRFQRGERNEFS
-53 PFRDD
+53 SRDD

-77 RAGRPAE
+77 RAGRPAD

-93 PRNEALQ
+93 QRNEAFQ
-100 DPWVDGQPRFL
+100 DPWVDVQPRFL

-380 EMDQIYALPYA
+380 EMDKIYSLPYA
-391 RSAHPRYREPI
+391 RAAHPRYREPI

-434 ISSRSQGSIL
+434 ISSRSQESIL

-470 MWQAHCALDDAT
+470 MWQAHCALDDAMS
-482 AAKAEPG
+482 AKAEPG

-630 QRHWSPQQT
+630 ERHWSPQQT

-680 LMPDFGRMPEHGS
+680 LMPDFGRMPERGG
-693 HAGTEDAG
+693 HADAEDAG
-701 EGHPRGPRRENTTER
+701 EGH
-716 WRDERRSADG
+716 
-726 LAPRH
+726 
-731 EGRRD
+731 
-736 FREDRKPPFS
+736 
-746 AAAADDDGQPFRK
+746 
-759 EGFRPRNFHDR
+759 
-770 DGSEGQDE
+770 
-778 RKRRAPF
+778 
-785 ARFNDEREGAPRR
+785 RR

-810 PAFRQDADKP
+810 PGFRQDVDKP

-826 PDAARDGDEAPQTRP
+826 PDATRDGDEAPQ
-841 SFRRDGQDERP
+841 
-852 FRPRG
+852 
-857 DRFVNRD
+857 
-864 GEEGQRPF
+864 
-872 RPRPVPAAAA
+872 A
-882 GDDGQPFRK
+882 
-891 EGLRPRRFH
+891 
-900 DRDGHEGQ
+900 
-908 DGWKRPRSFA
+908 
-918 RFDDEREGA
+918 
-927 PRRDFRRPDRDGFR
+927 
-941 KPSFR
+941 
-946 QDADKPFRPRPFP
+946 
-959 DAARDGGEAPQ
+959 
-970 DRPAFRRD
+970 RPAFRRD

-992 MDRDGEEGQRPFRP
+992 VDREGEEG
-1006 RPVPAAAADDDGQP
+1006 
-1020 FRKDGF
+1020 
-1026 RPRRFHDRDG
+1026 RR
-1036 HEGQDGWK
+1036 
-1044 RPRSL
+1044 
-1049 ARFDN
+1049 
-1054 EQDEAPRR
+1054 
-1062 DFRRPERDGFR
+1062 
-1073 KPAFRQDADKP
+1073 P
-1084 FRPRPFPDAP
+1084 FRPRPFPDAA

-1105 AFRRDGQGD
+1105 AFRRDGQGE
-1114 RPFRPRGDR
+1114 RPFRPRRDDDGRPFRKDGFRPRNFHDRDGDEGQDAWKRPRPFARFDDEQDEAPRRDFRRPDRDGFRKPGFRQDADKPVRPRPFPDAARDGDEAPKARPAFRRDGQNERPFRPHGDR
-1123 FVSRDGEEGQRPFRP
+1123 FVDRDGEEGGRPFRP

-1155 NFHDRDGSEGQ
+1155 NFHDRDGNEGQ
-1166 DERKRRAPFPRFD
+1166 DGQKRRAPFPRFD
-1179 DGQGGAPQRDFRRP
+1179 DEQDGAPRRDFRRP

-1212 KNAFR
+1212 KNTFR

>member
-170 DLLVMGR
+170 DLLAMGR

-304 ARVDENNVP
+304 ARVDEHNVP

-882 GDDGQPFRK
+882 
-891 EGLRPRRFH
+891 
-900 DRDGHEGQ
+900 
-908 DGWKRPRSFA
+908 
-918 RFDDEREGA
+918 
-927 PRRDFRRPDRDGFR
+927 
-941 KPSFR
+941 
-946 QDADKPFRPRPFP
+946 
-959 DAARDGGEAPQ
+959 
-970 DRPAFRRD
+970 
-978 GQDER
+978 
-983 PFRPRGDRF
+983 
-992 MDRDGEEGQRPFRP
+992 
-1006 RPVPAAAADDDGQP
+1006 DDDGQP

-1201 GFRQDA
+1201 AFRQDA

-1212 KNAFR
+1212 KNTIR

>member
-15 DAGISTTDAAP
+15 DTDISTTDAAP

-31 HPATGTQPA
+31 RPATGTQPA
-40 GRPRFLRGERNES
+40 DRPRFQREERNEFS
-53 PFRDD
+53 SRDD
-58 RPRREDRPRDGR
+58 RPRREDRPRDER
-70 RPAGDFP
+70 RPAGAFP
-77 RAGRPAE
+77 RAGRPAD

-93 PRNEALQ
+93 SRNEAFQ

-111 PMSRAEMQALGWKEL
+111 PMNRAEMQALGWKEL

-304 ARVDENNVP
+304 AKVDENNVP

-380 EMDQIYALPYA
+380 EMDKIYALPYA
-391 RSAHPRYREPI
+391 RAAHPRYREPI

-434 ISSRSQGSIL
+434 ISSRSQESIL

-482 AAKAEPG
+482 SAKAEPG

-630 QRHWSPQQT
+630 ERHWSPQQT

-680 LMPDFGRMPEHGS
+680 LMPDFGRMPERGG
-693 HAGTEDAG
+693 HADAEDAG
-701 EGHPRGPRRENTTER
+701 EGHHREPRRENTTER

-736 FREDRKPPFS
+736 FREDRKPPF
-746 AAAADDDGQPFRK
+746 
-759 EGFRPRNFHDR
+759 PRFD
-770 DGSEGQDE
+770 
-778 RKRRAPF
+778 
-785 ARFNDEREGAPRR
+785 DERESAPRR
-798 DFRRPDRDGFRK
+798 DFRHPDRDGFRK
-810 PAFRQDADKP
+810 PGFRQDVDKP

-826 PDAARDGDEAPQTRP
+826 PDAARDGDEAPQARP

-857 DRFVNRD
+857 DRFVDRD
-864 GEEGQRPF
+864 GEEARRPF
-872 RPRPVPAAAA
+872 RPRRDD
-882 GDDGQPFRK
+882 DDGRPFRK
-891 EGLRPRRFH
+891 DGFRPRRFN
-900 DRDGHEGQ
+900 DRDGNEGQ
-908 DGWKRPRSFA
+908 DAWKRPRPFA
-918 RFDDEREGA
+918 RFDDEQDEA

-941 KPSFR
+941 KPGFR

-959 DAARDGGEAPQ
+959 DAAHDGDEAPQ
-970 DRPAFRRD
+970 ARPSFRRD

-992 MDRDGEEGQRPFRP
+992 VDRDGEEARRPFRP
-1006 RPVPAAAADDDGQP
+1006 RRDDDDGRP

-1026 RPRRFHDRDG
+1026 RPRRFNDRDG
-1036 HEGQDGWK
+1036 NEGQDGQK
-1044 RPRSL
+1044 RRAPFP
-1049 ARFDN
+1049 RFD
-1054 EQDEAPRR
+1054 DEREGAPRR

-1073 KPAFRQDADKP
+1073 K
-1084 FRPRPFPDAP
+1084 
-1094 RDGDEAPQARP
+1094 
-1105 AFRRDGQGD
+1105 
-1114 RPFRPRGDR
+1114 
-1123 FVSRDGEEGQRPFRP
+1123 S
-1138 RRDDDGRSFRK
+1138 
-1149 DGFRPR
+1149 
-1155 NFHDRDGSEGQ
+1155 
-1166 DERKRRAPFPRFD
+1166 
-1179 DGQGGAPQRDFRRP
+1179 
-1193 ERDGFRKP
+1193 

-1207 DKPFR
+1207 DKPFH
-1212 KNAFR
+1212 KNTFR
-1217 RDGKPAFGARRRD
+1217 RDGKPAFGSRRRD

>member
-15 DAGISTTDAAP
+15 DTDISTADAAP

-31 HPATGTQPA
+31 RPATGTQPA
-40 GRPRFLRGERNES
+40 DRPRFQRGERNES
-53 PFRDD
+53 SFRDG
-58 RPRREDRPRDGR
+58 RPCREDRPRDGR

-77 RAGRPAE
+77 RAGRPAD

-93 PRNEALQ
+93 SRNEAFQ

-177 PRLFVGVSAGALDS
+177 PRLFAGVSAGALDS

-304 ARVDENNVP
+304 AKVDEHNVP

-391 RSAHPRYREPI
+391 RAAHPRYREPI

-434 ISSRSQGSIL
+434 ISSRSQESIL
-444 AEARKLVAQSRR
+444 AEARTLVAQSRR

-482 AAKAEPG
+482 AARAEPG

-588 FLQSFVEQ
+588 FLQSFMEQ
-596 SRLAGREQYVVPYMM
+596 SRRAGREQYVVPYMM

-680 LMPDFGRMPEHGS
+680 LMPDFGRMPERGG
-693 HAGTEDAG
+693 HADAEDAG
-701 EGHPRGPRRENTTER
+701 EGHRREPRRENTTER
-716 WRDERRSADG
+716 WRDERRGADG

-731 EGRRD
+731 EGRRA
-736 FREDRKPPFS
+736 FREDRTPPF
-746 AAAADDDGQPFRK
+746 
-759 EGFRPRNFHDR
+759 PRFD
-770 DGSEGQDE
+770 DE
-778 RKRRAPF
+778 R
-785 ARFNDEREGAPRR
+785 DEAPRR
-798 DFRRPDRDGFRK
+798 DVRCPDRDGFRR
-810 PAFRQDADKP
+810 PGFRQDADKP

-826 PDAARDGDEAPQTRP
+826 PGAARDADEAPQARA

-857 DRFVNRD
+857 DRFVDRE
-864 GEEGQRPF
+864 GEENRRSF
-872 RPRPVPAAAA
+872 RPRR
-882 GDDGQPFRK
+882 DDEGRPFHK
-891 EGLRPRRFH
+891 DGFRPRHVH
-900 DRDGHEGQ
+900 DRDGSDGQ
-908 DGWKRPRSFA
+908 EAWKRSRPFP
-918 RFDDEREGA
+918 RFDDERDEA
-927 PRRDFRRPDRDGFR
+927 PRRDVRRPDRDGFR
-941 KPSFR
+941 KPGFR
-946 QDADKPFRPRPFP
+946 QDADRPFRPRPFP
-959 DAARDGGEAPQ
+959 GAARDADEAPQ
-970 DRPAFRRD
+970 ARPSFRRD

-983 PFRPRGDRF
+983 PFRPRADRF
-992 MDRDGEEGQRPFRP
+992 VNREGEEGQRPFRP
-1006 RPVPAAAADDDGQP
+1006 RRDDEKRP
-1020 FRKDGF
+1020 FHKDGF
-1026 RPRRFHDRDG
+1026 RPRRFDHRDG
-1036 HEGQDGWK
+1036 SDGQEAWRRS
-1044 RPRSL
+1044 RPFP
-1049 ARFDN
+1049 RFD
-1054 EQDEAPRR
+1054 DERDGAPRR
-1062 DFRRPERDGFR
+1062 DVRRPDSDGFRRPG
-1073 KPAFRQDADKP
+1073 FRQDADRP
-1084 FRPRPFPDAP
+1084 FRPRPFPEAA

-1105 AFRRDGQGD
+1105 SFRRDGQGE

-1123 FVSRDGEEGQRPFRP
+1123 FMSRDGEEGQRPFRP
-1138 RRDDDGRSFRK
+1138 RRDDEGRPFRK

-1155 NFHDRDGSEGQ
+1155 RFDHHDGSEGQ
-1166 DERKRRAPFPRFD
+1166 DERERRAPFPRFD
-1179 DGQGGAPQRDFRRP
+1179 DGQGGAPRRDVRRP
-1193 ERDGFRKP
+1193 DSDGFRKP
-1201 GFRQDA
+1201 GSRQDA

-1212 KNAFR
+1212 KNTFR
-1217 RDGKPAFGARRRD
+1217 RDGKPAFGSRRRD

>member
-1 MPFFPKPRRRPAPA
+1 
-15 DAGISTTDAAP
+15 
-26 RPFRP
+26 
-31 HPATGTQPA
+31 
-40 GRPRFLRGERNES
+40 
-53 PFRDD
+53 
-58 RPRREDRPRDGR
+58 
-70 RPAGDFP
+70 
-77 RAGRPAE
+77 
-84 RRDARPGSR
+84 
-93 PRNEALQ
+93 
-100 DPWVDGQPRFL
+100 
-111 PMSRAEMQALGWKEL
+111 MSRAEMQALGWKEL

-304 ARVDENNVP
+304 AKVDENNVP

-380 EMDQIYALPYA
+380 EMDKIYALPYA
-391 RSAHPRYREPI
+391 RAAHPRYREPI
-402 PADEMLRT
+402 PADGMLRT

-434 ISSRSQGSIL
+434 ISSRSQESIL

-482 AAKAEPG
+482 SAKAEPG

-500 CCYPTVCKSFITPQ
+500 CCYPMVCKSFITPQ

-630 QRHWSPQQT
+630 ERHWSPQQT

-680 LMPDFGRMPEHGS
+680 LMPDFGRMPERGG
-693 HAGTEDAG
+693 HADAEDAG
-701 EGHPRGPRRENTTER
+701 EGHHREPRRENTTER

-736 FREDRKPPFS
+736 FREDRKPPF
-746 AAAADDDGQPFRK
+746 
-759 EGFRPRNFHDR
+759 PRFD
-770 DGSEGQDE
+770 
-778 RKRRAPF
+778 
-785 ARFNDEREGAPRR
+785 DEREGAPRR
-798 DFRRPDRDGFRK
+798 DFRHPDRDGFRK
-810 PAFRQDADKP
+810 PGFRQDVDKPFRPRPFPDAARDGDEAPQARPSFRRDGQDERPFRPRGDRFVDREGEEARRPFRPRRDDDDGRPFRKDGFRPRRFNDRDGSEGQDAWKRPRPFARFDDEQDEAPRRDFRHPDRDGFRKPGFRQDADKP

-826 PDAARDGDEAPQTRP
+826 PDAARDGDEAPQARPSFRRDGQDERPFRPRGDRFVDRDGEEGRRPFRPRRDDDGQPFRKDGFRPRRFNDRDGNEGQDGQKRRAPFPRFDDEREGAPRRDFRRPDRDGFRKPGFRQDADKPFRPRPFPDAARDGDEAPQARP

-864 GEEGQRPF
+864 GEEARRPF
-872 RPRPVPAAAA
+872 RPR
-882 GDDGQPFRK
+882 R
-891 EGLRPRRFH
+891 
-900 DRDGHEGQ
+900 
-908 DGWKRPRSFA
+908 
-918 RFDDEREGA
+918 DDEGR
-927 PRRDFRRPDRDGFR
+927 
-941 KPSFR
+941 
-946 QDADKPFRPRPFP
+946 
-959 DAARDGGEAPQ
+959 
-970 DRPAFRRD
+970 
-978 GQDER
+978 
-983 PFRPRGDRF
+983 
-992 MDRDGEEGQRPFRP
+992 
-1006 RPVPAAAADDDGQP
+1006 P

-1026 RPRRFHDRDG
+1026 RPRRFNDSDG
-1036 HEGQDGWK
+1036 DEGQDG
-1044 RPRSL
+1044 
-1049 ARFDN
+1049 
-1054 EQDEAPRR
+1054 Q
-1062 DFRRPERDGFR
+1062 
-1073 KPAFRQDADKP
+1073 
-1084 FRPRPFPDAP
+1084 
-1094 RDGDEAPQARP
+1094 
-1105 AFRRDGQGD
+1105 
-1114 RPFRPRGDR
+1114 
-1123 FVSRDGEEGQRPFRP
+1123 
-1138 RRDDDGRSFRK
+1138 
-1149 DGFRPR
+1149 
-1155 NFHDRDGSEGQ
+1155 
-1166 DERKRRAPFPRFD
+1166 KRRAPFPRFD
-1179 DGQGGAPQRDFRRP
+1179 DEREGAPRRDFRRP

-1212 KNAFR
+1212 KNSFR
-1217 RDGKPAFGARRRD
+1217 RDGKPAFGSRRRD
-1230 RGFDGPALNDDEE
+1230 RDFDGPALNDDEE

>member
-15 DAGISTTDAAP
+15 DTDISTADAAP

-31 HPATGTQPA
+31 RPATGTQPA
-40 GRPRFLRGERNES
+40 DRPRFQRGERNES
-53 PFRDD
+53 SFRDG

-77 RAGRPAE
+77 RAGRPAD

-93 PRNEALQ
+93 SRNEAFQ

-177 PRLFVGVSAGALDS
+177 PRLFAGVSAGALDS

-304 ARVDENNVP
+304 AKVDEHNVP

-391 RSAHPRYREPI
+391 RAAHPRYREPI

-434 ISSRSQGSIL
+434 ISSRSQESIL
-444 AEARKLVAQSRR
+444 AEARTLVAQSRR

-482 AAKAEPG
+482 AARAEPG

-544 LNDPEALAAYTGEFT
+544 LNDPEALAAYTGEFI

-588 FLQSFVEQ
+588 FLQSFMEQ
-596 SRLAGREQYVVPYMM
+596 SRRAGREQYVVPYMM

-680 LMPDFGRMPEHGS
+680 LMPDFGRMPERGG
-693 HAGTEDAG
+693 HADAEDAG
-701 EGHPRGPRRENTTER
+701 EGHRREPRRENTTER
-716 WRDERRSADG
+716 WRDEAPRRDVRCPDRDGFRRSGFRQDADKPFRPRPFPG
-726 LAPRH
+726 AARDADEAPQARASFRRDGQDERPFRPRADRFVDREGEENRRSFRPRRDD
-731 EGRRD
+731 EGR
-736 FREDRKPPFS
+736 PFHK
-746 AAAADDDGQPFRK
+746 D
-759 EGFRPRNFHDR
+759 GFRPRRFDHR
-770 DGSEGQDE
+770 DGSDGQEAWRRSRPFPRFDE
-778 RKRRAPF
+778 
-785 ARFNDEREGAPRR
+785 ERDGAPRR

-810 PAFRQDADKP
+810 PGFRQDVDKP

-826 PDAARDGDEAPQTRP
+826 PEAARDGDEAPQARP

-857 DRFVNRD
+857 DRFMSRD
-864 GEEGQRPF
+864 GEEGQSPF
-872 RPRPVPAAAA
+872 RPR
-882 GDDGQPFRK
+882 R
-891 EGLRPRRFH
+891 
-900 DRDGHEGQ
+900 
-908 DGWKRPRSFA
+908 
-918 RFDDEREGA
+918 DDEGR
-927 PRRDFRRPDRDGFR
+927 
-941 KPSFR
+941 S
-946 QDADKPFRPRPFP
+946 
-959 DAARDGGEAPQ
+959 
-970 DRPAFRRD
+970 
-978 GQDER
+978 
-983 PFRPRGDRF
+983 
-992 MDRDGEEGQRPFRP
+992 
-1006 RPVPAAAADDDGQP
+1006 

-1026 RPRRFHDRDG
+1026 RPRRFDHHDG
-1036 HEGQDGWK
+1036 SEGQGE
-1044 RPRSL
+1044 RERRAPFP
-1049 ARFDN
+1049 RFDDG
-1054 EQDEAPRR
+1054 QGGAPRR
-1062 DFRRPERDGFR
+1062 DVRRHDRDGFR

-1084 FRPRPFPDAP
+1084 FR
-1094 RDGDEAPQARP
+1094 
-1105 AFRRDGQGD
+1105 
-1114 RPFRPRGDR
+1114 
-1123 FVSRDGEEGQRPFRP
+1123 
-1138 RRDDDGRSFRK
+1138 
-1149 DGFRPR
+1149 
-1155 NFHDRDGSEGQ
+1155 
-1166 DERKRRAPFPRFD
+1166 
-1179 DGQGGAPQRDFRRP
+1179 
-1193 ERDGFRKP
+1193 
-1201 GFRQDA
+1201 
-1207 DKPFR
+1207 
-1212 KNAFR
+1212 KNTFR
-1217 RDGKPAFGARRRD
+1217 RDGKPAFGSRRRD

>member
-15 DAGISTTDAAP
+15 DTDISTTDAAP

-31 HPATGTQPA
+31 RPATGTQPA
-40 GRPRFLRGERNES
+40 DRPRFQREERNEFFS
-53 PFRDD
+53 RDD

-70 RPAGDFP
+70 RPAGAFP
-77 RAGRPAE
+77 RAGRPAD

-93 PRNEALQ
+93 SRNEAFQ
-100 DPWVDGQPRFL
+100 GPWVDGQPRFL

-304 ARVDENNVP
+304 AKVDENNVP

-380 EMDQIYALPYA
+380 EMDKIYALPYA
-391 RSAHPRYREPI
+391 RAAHPRYREPI

-434 ISSRSQGSIL
+434 ISSRSQESIL

-470 MWQAHCALDDAT
+470 MWQAHCALDEAT

-630 QRHWSPQQT
+630 ERHWSPQQT

-680 LMPDFGRMPEHGS
+680 LMPDFGRMPERGG
-693 HAGTEDAG
+693 HADAEDAG
-701 EGHPRGPRRENTTER
+701 EGHHREPRRENTTER

-726 LAPRH
+726 LASRH

-736 FREDRKPPFS
+736 FREDRKPPFPRFDDERES
-746 AAAADDDGQPFRK
+746 APRRDFRHPDRDGFRKPGFRQDVDKPFRPRPFPDAARDGDEAPQARPSFRRDGQDERPFRPRGDRFVDREGEEARRPFRPRRDDDDGRPFRK
-759 EGFRPRNFHDR
+759 DGFRPRRFNDR
-770 DGSEGQDE
+770 DGNEGQDAW
-778 RKRRAPF
+778 KRPRPF
-785 ARFNDEREGAPRR
+785 ARFDDEQDEAPRR

-810 PAFRQDADKP
+810 PGFRQDADKP

-826 PDAARDGDEAPQTRP
+826 PDAARDGDEAPQARP

-857 DRFVNRD
+857 DRFVDRE
-864 GEEGQRPF
+864 GEEARRPF
-872 RPRPVPAAAA
+872 RPR
-882 GDDGQPFRK
+882 
-891 EGLRPRRFH
+891 
-900 DRDGHEGQ
+900 RD
-908 DGWKRPRSFA
+908 
-918 RFDDEREGA
+918 
-927 PRRDFRRPDRDGFR
+927 
-941 KPSFR
+941 
-946 QDADKPFRPRPFP
+946 
-959 DAARDGGEAPQ
+959 
-970 DRPAFRRD
+970 
-978 GQDER
+978 
-983 PFRPRGDRF
+983 
-992 MDRDGEEGQRPFRP
+992 
-1006 RPVPAAAADDDGQP
+1006 DDDGRP

-1026 RPRRFHDRDG
+1026 RPRRFNDRDG
-1036 HEGQDGWK
+1036 NEGQDGQ
-1044 RPRSL
+1044 
-1049 ARFDN
+1049 
-1054 EQDEAPRR
+1054 E
-1062 DFRRPERDGFR
+1062 
-1073 KPAFRQDADKP
+1073 
-1084 FRPRPFPDAP
+1084 
-1094 RDGDEAPQARP
+1094 
-1105 AFRRDGQGD
+1105 
-1114 RPFRPRGDR
+1114 
-1123 FVSRDGEEGQRPFRP
+1123 
-1138 RRDDDGRSFRK
+1138 
-1149 DGFRPR
+1149 
-1155 NFHDRDGSEGQ
+1155 
-1166 DERKRRAPFPRFD
+1166 RRAPFPRFD
-1179 DGQGGAPQRDFRRP
+1179 DEREGAPRRDFRRP

-1212 KNAFR
+1212 KNSFR
-1217 RDGKPAFGARRRD
+1217 RDGKPAFGSRRRD

>member
-15 DAGISTTDAAP
+15 DTDISTADAAP

-31 HPATGTQPA
+31 RPATGTQPA
-40 GRPRFLRGERNES
+40 DRPRFQRGEGNES
-53 PFRDD
+53 SFRDG

-77 RAGRPAE
+77 RAGRPAD

-93 PRNEALQ
+93 SRNEAFQ

-177 PRLFVGVSAGALDS
+177 PRLFAGVSAGALDS

-304 ARVDENNVP
+304 AKVDEHNVP

-391 RSAHPRYREPI
+391 RAAHPRYREPI

-434 ISSRSQGSIL
+434 ISSRSQESIL
-444 AEARKLVAQSRR
+444 AEARTLVAQSRR

-482 AAKAEPG
+482 AARAEPG

-588 FLQSFVEQ
+588 FLQSFMEQ
-596 SRLAGREQYVVPYMM
+596 SRRAGREQYVVPYMM

-680 LMPDFGRMPEHGS
+680 LMPDFGRMPERGG
-693 HAGTEDAG
+693 HADAEDAG
-701 EGHPRGPRRENTTER
+701 EGHRREPRRENTTER
-716 WRDERRSADG
+716 WRDERRGADG

-731 EGRRD
+731 EGRR
-736 FREDRKPPFS
+736 
-746 AAAADDDGQPFRK
+746 
-759 EGFRPRNFHDR
+759 
-770 DGSEGQDE
+770 
-778 RKRRAPF
+778 
-785 ARFNDEREGAPRR
+785 
-798 DFRRPDRDGFRK
+798 
-810 PAFRQDADKP
+810 AFRQDADKP

-826 PDAARDGDEAPQTRP
+826 PGAARDADEAPQARP

-857 DRFVNRD
+857 DRFVDRE
-864 GEEGQRPF
+864 GGEGQRPF
-872 RPRPVPAAAA
+872 RPRR
-882 GDDGQPFRK
+882 DDEERPFHK
-891 EGLRPRRFH
+891 DGFRPRRFDH
-900 DRDGHEGQ
+900 RDGSDGQ
-908 DGWKRPRSFA
+908 EAWRRSRPFS
-918 RFDDEREGA
+918 RFDDERDEA
-927 PRRDFRRPDRDGFR
+927 PRRDVRRPDRDGFR
-941 KPSFR
+941 KPGFR
-946 QDADKPFRPRPFP
+946 QDADRPFRPRPFP
-959 DAARDGGEAPQ
+959 DAARDGDEAPQ
-970 DRPAFRRD
+970 ARPSFRRD

-983 PFRPRGDRF
+983 PFRPRADRFVSRNGEEGQRPFRPRRDDEGRPFHKDGFRPRHDHDRDGSDGQEAWRRSRPFSRFDDERDEAPRRDVRRPDRDGFRKPGFRQDADRPFRPRPFPDAARDSDEAPQARPSFRRDGQGERPFRPRADRF
-992 MDRDGEEGQRPFRP
+992 MSRDGEEGQRPFRP
-1006 RPVPAAAADDDGQP
+1006 RRDDEGRS

-1026 RPRRFHDRDG
+1026 RPRRFDHHDG
-1036 HEGQDGWK
+1036 SEGQGE
-1044 RPRSL
+1044 RERRAPFP
-1049 ARFDN
+1049 RFDDG
-1054 EQDEAPRR
+1054 QGGAPRR
-1062 DFRRPERDGFR
+1062 DVRRHDRDGFR

-1084 FRPRPFPDAP
+1084 FR
-1094 RDGDEAPQARP
+1094 
-1105 AFRRDGQGD
+1105 
-1114 RPFRPRGDR
+1114 
-1123 FVSRDGEEGQRPFRP
+1123 
-1138 RRDDDGRSFRK
+1138 
-1149 DGFRPR
+1149 
-1155 NFHDRDGSEGQ
+1155 
-1166 DERKRRAPFPRFD
+1166 
-1179 DGQGGAPQRDFRRP
+1179 
-1193 ERDGFRKP
+1193 
-1201 GFRQDA
+1201 
-1207 DKPFR
+1207 
-1212 KNAFR
+1212 KNTFR
-1217 RDGKPAFGARRRD
+1217 RDGKPAFGSRRRD

>member
-15 DAGISTTDAAP
+15 DTDISTTDAAP

-31 HPATGTQPA
+31 RPATGTQPA
-40 GRPRFLRGERNES
+40 DRPRFQREERNEFS
-53 PFRDD
+53 SRDD

-70 RPAGDFP
+70 RPAGAFP
-77 RAGRPAE
+77 RAGRPAD

-93 PRNEALQ
+93 SRNEAFQ

-304 ARVDENNVP
+304 AKVDGNNVP

-380 EMDQIYALPYA
+380 EMDKIYALPYA
-391 RSAHPRYREPI
+391 RAAHPRYREPI

-434 ISSRSQGSIL
+434 ISSRSQESIL

-482 AAKAEPG
+482 SAKAEPG

-630 QRHWSPQQT
+630 ERHWSPQQT

-680 LMPDFGRMPEHGS
+680 LMPDFGRMPERGG
-693 HAGTEDAG
+693 HADAEDAG
-701 EGHPRGPRRENTTER
+701 EGHRREPRRENTTER

-736 FREDRKPPFS
+736 FREDRKPPFPRFDDERES
-746 AAAADDDGQPFRK
+746 APRRDFRHPDRDGFRKPGFRQDVDKPFRPRPFPDAARDGDEAPQARPSFRRDGQDERPFRPRRDDEGQPFRK
-759 EGFRPRNFHDR
+759 DGFRPRRFNDR
-770 DGSEGQDE
+770 DGSEGQDAW
-778 RKRRAPF
+778 KRPRPF
-785 ARFNDEREGAPRR
+785 ARFDDEQDEAPRH

-810 PAFRQDADKP
+810 PGFRQDADKP

-826 PDAARDGDEAPQTRP
+826 PDAARDGDEAPQARP

-857 DRFVNRD
+857 DRFVDRD
-864 GEEGQRPF
+864 GEEARRPF
-872 RPRPVPAAAA
+872 RPRRD
-882 GDDGQPFRK
+882 DDGQPFRK
-891 EGLRPRRFH
+891 DGFRPRRFN
-900 DRDGHEGQ
+900 DRDGNEGQ
-908 DGWKRPRSFA
+908 DAWKRPRPFA
-918 RFDDEREGA
+918 RFDDEQEGA

-941 KPSFR
+941 KPGFR

-959 DAARDGGEAPQ
+959 DAARDGDEAPQ
-970 DRPAFRRD
+970 ARPSVRRD

-992 MDRDGEEGQRPFRP
+992 VDRDGEEARRPFRP
-1006 RPVPAAAADDDGQP
+1006 RRDDDDGRP

-1026 RPRRFHDRDG
+1026 RPRRFNDRDG
-1036 HEGQDGWK
+1036 NEGQDG
-1044 RPRSL
+1044 
-1049 ARFDN
+1049 
-1054 EQDEAPRR
+1054 Q
-1062 DFRRPERDGFR
+1062 
-1073 KPAFRQDADKP
+1073 
-1084 FRPRPFPDAP
+1084 
-1094 RDGDEAPQARP
+1094 
-1105 AFRRDGQGD
+1105 
-1114 RPFRPRGDR
+1114 
-1123 FVSRDGEEGQRPFRP
+1123 
-1138 RRDDDGRSFRK
+1138 
-1149 DGFRPR
+1149 
-1155 NFHDRDGSEGQ
+1155 
-1166 DERKRRAPFPRFD
+1166 KRRAPFPRFD
-1179 DGQGGAPQRDFRRP
+1179 DEREGAPRRDFRRP
-1193 ERDGFRKP
+1193 ARDGFRKP

-1212 KNAFR
+1212 KNTFR
-1217 RDGKPAFGARRRD
+1217 RDGKPAFGSRRRD

>member
-15 DAGISTTDAAP
+15 DTDISTTDAAP

-31 HPATGTQPA
+31 RPATGTQPA
-40 GRPRFLRGERNES
+40 DRPRFQREERNEFS
-53 PFRDD
+53 SRDD

-70 RPAGDFP
+70 RPAGAFP
-77 RAGRPAE
+77 RAGRPAD

-93 PRNEALQ
+93 SRNEAFQ

-304 ARVDENNVP
+304 AKVDGNNVP

-380 EMDQIYALPYA
+380 EMDKIYALPYA
-391 RSAHPRYREPI
+391 RAAHPRYREPI

-434 ISSRSQGSIL
+434 ISSRSQESIL

-482 AAKAEPG
+482 SAKAEPG

-630 QRHWSPQQT
+630 ERHWSPQQT

-680 LMPDFGRMPEHGS
+680 LMPDFGRMPERGG
-693 HAGTEDAG
+693 HADAEDAG
-701 EGHPRGPRRENTTER
+701 EGHHREPRRENTTER

-736 FREDRKPPFS
+736 FREDRKPPFPRFDDERES
-746 AAAADDDGQPFRK
+746 APRRDFRHPDRDGFRKPGFRQDVDKPFPDAARDGDEAPQARPSFRRDGQDERPFRPRGDRFVDREGEEGRRPFRPRRDDEGQPFRK
-759 EGFRPRNFHDR
+759 DGFRPRRFNDR
-770 DGSEGQDE
+770 DGSEGQDAW
-778 RKRRAPF
+778 KRPRPF
-785 ARFNDEREGAPRR
+785 ARFDDEQEGAPRR

-810 PAFRQDADKP
+810 PGFPQDADKP

-826 PDAARDGDEAPQTRP
+826 PDAARDGDEAPQARPSFRRDGQDERPFRPRGDRFVDRDGEEARRPFRPRRDDDGQPFRKDGFRPRRFNDSDGGEGQDAWKRPRPFARFDDEQEGAPRRDFRRPDRDGFRKLGFRQDADKPFRPRPFPDASRDGDETPQARP

-864 GEEGQRPF
+864 GEEARRPF
-872 RPRPVPAAAA
+872 RPRR
-882 GDDGQPFRK
+882 DDEGQPFRK
-891 EGLRPRRFH
+891 DGFRPRRFN
-900 DRDGHEGQ
+900 DRDGNEGQ
-908 DGWKRPRSFA
+908 DGQKRRAPFP

-927 PRRDFRRPDRDGFR
+927 PRRDFRRP
-941 KPSFR
+941 
-946 QDADKPFRPRPFP
+946 
-959 DAARDGGEAPQ
+959 
-970 DRPAFRRD
+970 
-978 GQDER
+978 
-983 PFRPRGDRF
+983 
-992 MDRDGEEGQRPFRP
+992 
-1006 RPVPAAAADDDGQP
+1006 
-1020 FRKDGF
+1020 
-1026 RPRRFHDRDG
+1026 
-1036 HEGQDGWK
+1036 
-1044 RPRSL
+1044 
-1049 ARFDN
+1049 
-1054 EQDEAPRR
+1054 
-1062 DFRRPERDGFR
+1062 ERDGF
-1073 KPAFRQDADKP
+1073 
-1084 FRPRPFPDAP
+1084 
-1094 RDGDEAPQARP
+1094 G
-1105 AFRRDGQGD
+1105 
-1114 RPFRPRGDR
+1114 
-1123 FVSRDGEEGQRPFRP
+1123 
-1138 RRDDDGRSFRK
+1138 
-1149 DGFRPR
+1149 
-1155 NFHDRDGSEGQ
+1155 
-1166 DERKRRAPFPRFD
+1166 
-1179 DGQGGAPQRDFRRP
+1179 
-1193 ERDGFRKP
+1193 KP

-1212 KNAFR
+1212 KNSFR
-1217 RDGKPAFGARRRD
+1217 RDGKPAFGSRRRD

>member
-15 DAGISTTDAAP
+15 DTDISTTDAAP

-31 HPATGTQPA
+31 RPATGTQPA
-40 GRPRFLRGERNES
+40 DRPRFQREERNEFS
-53 PFRDD
+53 FRDA

-70 RPAGDFP
+70 RPAGAFP
-77 RAGRPAE
+77 RAGRPAD

-93 PRNEALQ
+93 SRNEAFQ

-304 ARVDENNVP
+304 AKVDENNVP

-380 EMDQIYALPYA
+380 EMDKIYALPYA
-391 RSAHPRYREPI
+391 RAAHPRYREPI
-402 PADEMLRT
+402 PADGMLRT

-434 ISSRSQGSIL
+434 ISSRSQESIL

-482 AAKAEPG
+482 SAKAEPG

-630 QRHWSPQQT
+630 ERHWSPQQT

-680 LMPDFGRMPEHGS
+680 LMPDFGRMPERGG
-693 HAGTEDAG
+693 HADAEDAG
-701 EGHPRGPRRENTTER
+701 EGHHREPRRENTTER

-736 FREDRKPPFS
+736 FREDRKPPF
-746 AAAADDDGQPFRK
+746 
-759 EGFRPRNFHDR
+759 PRFD
-770 DGSEGQDE
+770 
-778 RKRRAPF
+778 
-785 ARFNDEREGAPRR
+785 DEREGAPRR
-798 DFRRPDRDGFRK
+798 DFRRPERDGFRK
-810 PAFRQDADKP
+810 PGFRQDADKP

-826 PDAARDGDEAPQTRP
+826 PDAARDGDEAPQARP

-857 DRFVNRD
+857 DRFVDRE
-864 GEEGQRPF
+864 GEEARRPF
-872 RPRPVPAAAA
+872 RPRRDD
-882 GDDGQPFRK
+882 DDGRPFRK
-891 EGLRPRRFH
+891 DGFRPRRFN
-900 DRDGHEGQ
+900 DRDGNEGQ
-908 DGWKRPRSFA
+908 DAWKRLRPFA
-918 RFDDEREGA
+918 RFDDEQDEA

-941 KPSFR
+941 KPGFR

-959 DAARDGGEAPQ
+959 DAARDGDEAPQ
-970 DRPAFRRD
+970 ARPSFRRD

-992 MDRDGEEGQRPFRP
+992 VDREGEEARRPFRP
-1006 RPVPAAAADDDGQP
+1006 RRDDDDGRP

-1026 RPRRFHDRDG
+1026 RPRRFNDRDG
-1036 HEGQDGWK
+1036 NEGQDG
-1044 RPRSL
+1044 
-1049 ARFDN
+1049 
-1054 EQDEAPRR
+1054 Q
-1062 DFRRPERDGFR
+1062 
-1073 KPAFRQDADKP
+1073 
-1084 FRPRPFPDAP
+1084 
-1094 RDGDEAPQARP
+1094 
-1105 AFRRDGQGD
+1105 
-1114 RPFRPRGDR
+1114 
-1123 FVSRDGEEGQRPFRP
+1123 
-1138 RRDDDGRSFRK
+1138 
-1149 DGFRPR
+1149 
-1155 NFHDRDGSEGQ
+1155 
-1166 DERKRRAPFPRFD
+1166 KRRAPFPRFD
-1179 DGQGGAPQRDFRRP
+1179 DEREGAPRRDFRRP

-1212 KNAFR
+1212 KNTFR
-1217 RDGKPAFGARRRD
+1217 RDGKPAFGSRRRD

>member
-15 DAGISTTDAAP
+15 DTDISTTDAAP

-31 HPATGTQPA
+31 RPATGTQPA
-40 GRPRFLRGERNES
+40 DRPRFQREERNEFS
-53 PFRDD
+53 FRDD

-70 RPAGDFP
+70 RPAGAFP
-77 RAGRPAE
+77 RAGRPAD

-93 PRNEALQ
+93 SRNEAFQ

-304 ARVDENNVP
+304 AKVDENNVP

-322 LPRMQLPSHEAVQAE
+322 LPRMQLPSHEAVQTE

-380 EMDQIYALPYA
+380 EMDKIYALPYA
-391 RSAHPRYREPI
+391 RAAHPRYREPI

-434 ISSRSQGSIL
+434 ISSRSQESIL

-482 AAKAEPG
+482 SAKAEPG

-630 QRHWSPQQT
+630 ERHWSPQQT

-680 LMPDFGRMPEHGS
+680 LMPDFGRMPERGG
-693 HAGTEDAG
+693 HADAEDAG
-701 EGHPRGPRRENTTER
+701 EGHRREPRRENTTER

-726 LAPRH
+726 LASRH

-736 FREDRKPPFS
+736 FREDRKPPFPRF
-746 AAAADDDGQPFRK
+746 DDEQ
-759 EGFRPRNFHDR
+759 E
-770 DGSEGQDE
+770 S
-778 RKRRAPF
+778 
-785 ARFNDEREGAPRR
+785 APRR
-798 DFRRPDRDGFRK
+798 DFRHPDRDGFRK
-810 PAFRQDADKP
+810 PGFRQDVDKP

-826 PDAARDGDEAPQTRP
+826 PDAARDGDEAPQARPSFRRDGQDERPFRPRGDRFVDREGEEGRRPFRPRRDDEGQPFRKDGFRPRRFNDSDGSEGQDAWKRPRPFARFDDEQDEAPRRDFRRPDRDGFRKPGFRQDADKPFRPRPFPDTARDGDEAPQARP

-864 GEEGQRPF
+864 GEEARRPF
-872 RPRPVPAAAA
+872 RPRR
-882 GDDGQPFRK
+882 DDEGQPFRK
-891 EGLRPRRFH
+891 DGFRPRRFN
-900 DRDGHEGQ
+900 DSDGGEGQ
-908 DGWKRPRSFA
+908 DAWKRPRPFA
-918 RFDDEREGA
+918 RFDDEQESA

-941 KPSFR
+941 KPGFR

-959 DAARDGGEAPQ
+959 DASRDGDEAPQ
-970 DRPAFRRD
+970 ARPSFRRD

-992 MDRDGEEGQRPFRP
+992 VNRDGEEARRPFRP
-1006 RPVPAAAADDDGQP
+1006 RRDDDDGRP

-1026 RPRRFHDRDG
+1026 RPRRFNDSDG
-1036 HEGQDGWK
+1036 NEGQDGQK
-1044 RPRSL
+1044 RRAPFP
-1049 ARFDN
+1049 RFD
-1054 EQDEAPRR
+1054 DEREGAPRR
-1062 DFRRPERDGFR
+1062 DFRRPERDGF
-1073 KPAFRQDADKP
+1073 
-1084 FRPRPFPDAP
+1084 
-1094 RDGDEAPQARP
+1094 G
-1105 AFRRDGQGD
+1105 
-1114 RPFRPRGDR
+1114 
-1123 FVSRDGEEGQRPFRP
+1123 
-1138 RRDDDGRSFRK
+1138 
-1149 DGFRPR
+1149 
-1155 NFHDRDGSEGQ
+1155 
-1166 DERKRRAPFPRFD
+1166 
-1179 DGQGGAPQRDFRRP
+1179 
-1193 ERDGFRKP
+1193 KP

-1212 KNAFR
+1212 KNSFR
-1217 RDGKPAFGARRRD
+1217 RDGKPAFGSRRRD

>member
-15 DAGISTTDAAP
+15 DTDISTTDAAP

-31 HPATGTQPA
+31 RPATGTQPA
-40 GRPRFLRGERNES
+40 DRPRFQREERNEFS
-53 PFRDD
+53 SRDD

-70 RPAGDFP
+70 RPAGAFP
-77 RAGRPAE
+77 HAGRPAD

-93 PRNEALQ
+93 SRNEAFQ

-304 ARVDENNVP
+304 AKVDENNVP

-380 EMDQIYALPYA
+380 EMDKIYALPYA
-391 RSAHPRYREPI
+391 RAAHPRYREPI

-434 ISSRSQGSIL
+434 ISSRSQESIL

-482 AAKAEPG
+482 SAKAEPG

-630 QRHWSPQQT
+630 ERHWSPQQT

-680 LMPDFGRMPEHGS
+680 LMPDFGRMPERGG
-693 HAGTEDAG
+693 HADAEDAD
-701 EGHPRGPRRENTTER
+701 EGHRREPRRENTTER

-726 LAPRH
+726 LAPRN

-736 FREDRKPPFS
+736 FREDRKPPFPRFDDEREGAPRRDFRHPDRDGFRKPGFRQDVDKPFRPRPFPD
-746 AAAADDDGQPFRK
+746 AARDGDEAPQARPSFRRDGQDERPFRPRGDRFVDRDGEEGRRPFRPRRDDDDGRPFRK
-759 EGFRPRNFHDR
+759 DGFRPRRFNDR
-770 DGSEGQDE
+770 DGNEGQDAW
-778 RKRRAPF
+778 KRPRPF
-785 ARFNDEREGAPRR
+785 ARFDDEQDEAPRR

-810 PAFRQDADKP
+810 PGFRQDADKP

-826 PDAARDGDEAPQTRP
+826 PDAARDGDEAPQARPSFRRDGQDERPFRPRGDRFVDRDGEEARRPFRPRRDDEGQPFRKDGFRPRRFNDSDGGEGQDAWKRPRPFARFDDEQESAPRRDFRRPDRDGFRKPGFRQDADKPFRPRPFPDASRDGDEAPQARP

-864 GEEGQRPF
+864 GEEARRPF
-872 RPRPVPAAAA
+872 RPR
-882 GDDGQPFRK
+882 
-891 EGLRPRRFH
+891 
-900 DRDGHEGQ
+900 RD
-908 DGWKRPRSFA
+908 
-918 RFDDEREGA
+918 
-927 PRRDFRRPDRDGFR
+927 
-941 KPSFR
+941 
-946 QDADKPFRPRPFP
+946 
-959 DAARDGGEAPQ
+959 
-970 DRPAFRRD
+970 
-978 GQDER
+978 
-983 PFRPRGDRF
+983 
-992 MDRDGEEGQRPFRP
+992 
-1006 RPVPAAAADDDGQP
+1006 DDDGRP

-1026 RPRRFHDRDG
+1026 RPRRFNDSDG
-1036 HEGQDGWK
+1036 NEGQDG
-1044 RPRSL
+1044 
-1049 ARFDN
+1049 
-1054 EQDEAPRR
+1054 Q
-1062 DFRRPERDGFR
+1062 
-1073 KPAFRQDADKP
+1073 
-1084 FRPRPFPDAP
+1084 
-1094 RDGDEAPQARP
+1094 
-1105 AFRRDGQGD
+1105 
-1114 RPFRPRGDR
+1114 
-1123 FVSRDGEEGQRPFRP
+1123 
-1138 RRDDDGRSFRK
+1138 
-1149 DGFRPR
+1149 
-1155 NFHDRDGSEGQ
+1155 
-1166 DERKRRAPFPRFD
+1166 KRRAPFPRFD
-1179 DGQGGAPQRDFRRP
+1179 DEREGAPRRDFRRP

-1212 KNAFR
+1212 KNSFR
-1217 RDGKPAFGARRRD
+1217 RDGKPAFGSRRRD

>member
-15 DAGISTTDAAP
+15 DTDISTTDAAP

-31 HPATGTQPA
+31 RPATGTQPA
-40 GRPRFLRGERNES
+40 DHPRFQREERNEFS
-53 PFRDD
+53 SRDD

-70 RPAGDFP
+70 RPAGAFP
-77 RAGRPAE
+77 RAGRPAD

-93 PRNEALQ
+93 SRNEAFQ
-100 DPWVDGQPRFL
+100 GPWVDGQPRFL

-304 ARVDENNVP
+304 AKVDENNVP

-380 EMDQIYALPYA
+380 EMDKIYALPYA
-391 RSAHPRYREPI
+391 RAAHPRYREPI
-402 PADEMLRT
+402 PADGMLRT

-434 ISSRSQGSIL
+434 ISSRSQESIL

-482 AAKAEPG
+482 SAKAEPG

-630 QRHWSPQQT
+630 ERHWSPQQT

-680 LMPDFGRMPEHGS
+680 LMPDFGRMPERGG
-693 HAGTEDAG
+693 HADAEDAG
-701 EGHPRGPRRENTTER
+701 EGHHREPRRENTTER

-736 FREDRKPPFS
+736 FREDRKPPF
-746 AAAADDDGQPFRK
+746 
-759 EGFRPRNFHDR
+759 PRFD
-770 DGSEGQDE
+770 
-778 RKRRAPF
+778 
-785 ARFNDEREGAPRR
+785 DEREGAPRR
-798 DFRRPDRDGFRK
+798 DFRHPDRDGFRK
-810 PAFRQDADKP
+810 PGFRQDVDKPFRPRPFPDAARDGDEAPQARPSFRRDGQDERPFRPRGDRFVDREGEEGRRPFRPRRDDEGQPFRKDGFRQDADKP

-826 PDAARDGDEAPQTRP
+826 PDAARDGDEAPQARP

-857 DRFVNRD
+857 DRFVDRD
-864 GEEGQRPF
+864 GEEARRPF
-872 RPRPVPAAAA
+872 RPRR
-882 GDDGQPFRK
+882 DDEGQPFRK
-891 EGLRPRRFH
+891 DGFRPRRFN
-900 DRDGHEGQ
+900 DRDGNEGQ
-908 DGWKRPRSFA
+908 DAWKRPRPFA
-918 RFDDEREGA
+918 RFDDEQDEA

-941 KPSFR
+941 KPGFR

-959 DAARDGGEAPQ
+959 DAARDGDEAPQ
-970 DRPAFRRD
+970 ARPSFRRD

-992 MDRDGEEGQRPFRP
+992 VDRDGEEARRPFRP
-1006 RPVPAAAADDDGQP
+1006 RRDDEGQP

-1026 RPRRFHDRDG
+1026 RPRRFNDRDG
-1036 HEGQDGWK
+1036 NEGQDG
-1044 RPRSL
+1044 
-1049 ARFDN
+1049 
-1054 EQDEAPRR
+1054 Q
-1062 DFRRPERDGFR
+1062 
-1073 KPAFRQDADKP
+1073 
-1084 FRPRPFPDAP
+1084 
-1094 RDGDEAPQARP
+1094 
-1105 AFRRDGQGD
+1105 
-1114 RPFRPRGDR
+1114 
-1123 FVSRDGEEGQRPFRP
+1123 
-1138 RRDDDGRSFRK
+1138 
-1149 DGFRPR
+1149 
-1155 NFHDRDGSEGQ
+1155 
-1166 DERKRRAPFPRFD
+1166 KRRAPFPRFD
-1179 DGQGGAPQRDFRRP
+1179 DEREGAPRRDFRRP

-1212 KNAFR
+1212 KNSFR
-1217 RDGKPAFGARRRD
+1217 RDGKPAFGSRRRD
-1230 RGFDGPALNDDEE
+1230 RDFDGPALNDDEE

>member
-15 DAGISTTDAAP
+15 DTDISTTDAAP

-31 HPATGTQPA
+31 RPATGTQPA
-40 GRPRFLRGERNES
+40 DRPRFQREERNEFS
-53 PFRDD
+53 FRDD

-70 RPAGDFP
+70 RPAGAFP
-77 RAGRPAE
+77 RAGRPAD

-93 PRNEALQ
+93 SRNEAFQ

-293 SLHGIDGTAWL
+293 SLHGIDGTVWL
-304 ARVDENNVP
+304 AKVDENNVP

-380 EMDQIYALPYA
+380 EMDKIYALPYA
-391 RSAHPRYREPI
+391 RAAHPRYREPI

-434 ISSRSQGSIL
+434 ISSRSQESIL

-482 AAKAEPG
+482 SAKAEPG

-630 QRHWSPQQT
+630 ERHWSPQQT

-680 LMPDFGRMPEHGS
+680 LMPDFGRMPERGG
-693 HAGTEDAG
+693 HADAEDAG
-701 EGHPRGPRRENTTER
+701 EGHHREPRRENTTER

-736 FREDRKPPFS
+736 FREDRKPPFPRFDDERES
-746 AAAADDDGQPFRK
+746 APRRDFRHPDRDGFRHPDRDGFRKPGFRQDVDKPFRPRPFPDAARDGDEAPQARPSFRRDGQDERPFRPRGDRFVDREGEEGWRPFRPRRNDEGQPFRK
-759 EGFRPRNFHDR
+759 DGFRPRRFNDR
-770 DGSEGQDE
+770 DGSEGQDAW
-778 RKRRAPF
+778 KRPRPF
-785 ARFNDEREGAPRR
+785 ARFDDEQEGAPRR
-798 DFRRPDRDGFRK
+798 DFRHPDRDGFRK
-810 PAFRQDADKP
+810 PGFRQDADKP

-826 PDAARDGDEAPQTRP
+826 PDAARDGDEAPQARPSFRRDGQDERPFRPRGDRFVDRDGEEARRPFRPRRDDDGQPFRKDGFRPRRFNDRDGNEGQDTWKRPRPFARFDDEQDEAPRRDFRRPDRDGFRKPGFRQDADKPFRPRPFPDAVRDGDEAPQARP

-864 GEEGQRPF
+864 GEEARRPF
-872 RPRPVPAAAA
+872 RPRR
-882 GDDGQPFRK
+882 DDEGRPFRK
-891 EGLRPRRFH
+891 DGFRPRRFN
-900 DRDGHEGQ
+900 DRDGNEGQ
-908 DGWKRPRSFA
+908 DGQKRRAPFP

-927 PRRDFRRPDRDGFR
+927 PRRDFRRP
-941 KPSFR
+941 
-946 QDADKPFRPRPFP
+946 
-959 DAARDGGEAPQ
+959 
-970 DRPAFRRD
+970 
-978 GQDER
+978 
-983 PFRPRGDRF
+983 
-992 MDRDGEEGQRPFRP
+992 
-1006 RPVPAAAADDDGQP
+1006 
-1020 FRKDGF
+1020 
-1026 RPRRFHDRDG
+1026 
-1036 HEGQDGWK
+1036 
-1044 RPRSL
+1044 
-1049 ARFDN
+1049 
-1054 EQDEAPRR
+1054 
-1062 DFRRPERDGFR
+1062 ERDGF
-1073 KPAFRQDADKP
+1073 
-1084 FRPRPFPDAP
+1084 
-1094 RDGDEAPQARP
+1094 G
-1105 AFRRDGQGD
+1105 
-1114 RPFRPRGDR
+1114 
-1123 FVSRDGEEGQRPFRP
+1123 
-1138 RRDDDGRSFRK
+1138 
-1149 DGFRPR
+1149 
-1155 NFHDRDGSEGQ
+1155 
-1166 DERKRRAPFPRFD
+1166 
-1179 DGQGGAPQRDFRRP
+1179 
-1193 ERDGFRKP
+1193 KP

-1212 KNAFR
+1212 KNSFR
-1217 RDGKPAFGARRRD
+1217 RDGKPAFGSRRRD

>member
-15 DAGISTTDAAP
+15 DTDISTTDAAP

-31 HPATGTQPA
+31 RPATGTQPA
-40 GRPRFLRGERNES
+40 DRPRFQREERNEFS
-53 PFRDD
+53 SRDD

-70 RPAGDFP
+70 RPAGAFP
-77 RAGRPAE
+77 RAGRPAD

-93 PRNEALQ
+93 SRNEAFQ

-304 ARVDENNVP
+304 AKVDENNVP

-380 EMDQIYALPYA
+380 EMDKIYALPYA
-391 RSAHPRYREPI
+391 RAAHPRYREPI

-434 ISSRSQGSIL
+434 ISSRSQESIL

-470 MWQAHCALDDAT
+470 MWQAHCALDEAT

-630 QRHWSPQQT
+630 ERHWSPQQT

-680 LMPDFGRMPEHGS
+680 LMPDFGRMPERGG
-693 HAGTEDAG
+693 HADAEDAG
-701 EGHPRGPRRENTTER
+701 EGHHREPRRENTTER

-726 LAPRH
+726 LASRH

-736 FREDRKPPFS
+736 FREDRKPPF
-746 AAAADDDGQPFRK
+746 
-759 EGFRPRNFHDR
+759 PRFD
-770 DGSEGQDE
+770 
-778 RKRRAPF
+778 
-785 ARFNDEREGAPRR
+785 DERESAPRR
-798 DFRRPDRDGFRK
+798 DFRHPDRDGFRK
-810 PAFRQDADKP
+810 PGFRQDVDKP

-826 PDAARDGDEAPQTRP
+826 PDAARDGDEAPQARP

-864 GEEGQRPF
+864 GEEARRPF
-872 RPRPVPAAAA
+872 RPRRDD
-882 GDDGQPFRK
+882 DDGRPFRK
-891 EGLRPRRFH
+891 DGFRPRRFN
-900 DRDGHEGQ
+900 DRDGNEGQ
-908 DGWKRPRSFA
+908 DAWKRPRPFA
-918 RFDDEREGA
+918 RFDDEQDEA

-941 KPSFR
+941 KPGFR

-959 DAARDGGEAPQ
+959 DAARDGDEAPQ
-970 DRPAFRRD
+970 ARPSFRRD

-992 MDRDGEEGQRPFRP
+992 VNRDGEEARRPFRP
-1006 RPVPAAAADDDGQP
+1006 RRDDDDGRP

-1026 RPRRFHDRDG
+1026 RPRRFNDRDG
-1036 HEGQDGWK
+1036 NEGQDGQ
-1044 RPRSL
+1044 
-1049 ARFDN
+1049 
-1054 EQDEAPRR
+1054 E
-1062 DFRRPERDGFR
+1062 
-1073 KPAFRQDADKP
+1073 
-1084 FRPRPFPDAP
+1084 
-1094 RDGDEAPQARP
+1094 
-1105 AFRRDGQGD
+1105 
-1114 RPFRPRGDR
+1114 
-1123 FVSRDGEEGQRPFRP
+1123 
-1138 RRDDDGRSFRK
+1138 
-1149 DGFRPR
+1149 
-1155 NFHDRDGSEGQ
+1155 
-1166 DERKRRAPFPRFD
+1166 RRAPFPRFD
-1179 DGQGGAPQRDFRRP
+1179 DEREGAPRRDFRRP

-1212 KNAFR
+1212 KNSFR
-1217 RDGKPAFGARRRD
+1217 RDGKPAFGSRRRD